1 MSGVIRIFVEK
12 RDGFNVL
19 AKQTLWDIRHNLG
32 MKNVTDLRYIMR
44 YDIEGLSLD
53 EYNAAKGTI
62 LSEPNADVIYEE
74 TLPVE
79 DGWKVFAMEYL
90 PGQYDQRGDSAEQ
103 CVQLLTQGERCKV
116 LTARVVAVTGDI
128 SDDDL
133 KKIEDYLI
141 NPVESRLA
149 SLEKPQTL
157 DIATPVPADVKR
169 VEGFIK
175 FNDEEM
181 EKYYGSMGFAMTLSD
196 LKFCRDYFR
205 DTEKRDPSVTE
216 LRVID
221 TYWSDHCRHTTF
233 LTKLEKIEV
242 EKAALGSVIEDALN
256 EYYATRDE
264 VYGKD
269 TKRIVS
275 LMDMAL
281 IGMKSLKKKGLIPD
295 LDESEE
301 INACSI
307 EVPVTIDGKTE
318 QWLVQFKNETHN
330 HPTEIEPFG
339 GAATCLGGAIRDP
352 LSGRSYVYQAMRVT
366 GSGDPTIPVK
376 DTMPGKLPSR
386 KITTGAAN
394 GYSSYGNQIGLATGQ
409 VTELYDS
416 GYVAKRLEIG
426 AVIGASPKE
435 NVIREVP
442 LPDDIIVLLGGR
454 TGRDGCGGATGSSKA
469 HTESSIETC
478 GAEVQKGNPPTERKI
493 QRLFRNPRV
502 AKLIKRCNDF
512 GAGGVC
518 VAIGELA
525 DGLAVD
531 LDKVTKKYD
540 GLDGTELAISESQ
553 ERMAVVLD
561 KKDVETF
568 IAEAEKENLEATA
581 VAVVTESPRL
591 TMTWRGDKIVDLS
604 REFLN
609 TNGVTQ
615 LSSAYITAPKA
626 EDCYRNACPAVLK
639 DMPADKAL
647 EENMA
652 RLEVCSQIGLSERF
666 DASIGAATVIMP
678 FGGKNQLTPQ
688 EAMAAKIPLEK
699 GETDDATAMS
709 YGFIPGVSRWSPFHG
724 SAYAVVESLSKLL
737 AIGAN
742 PLTARLTFQEYFER
756 LKDVPERWGKPA
768 AALLGAMEAQLRL
781 GIPSIGGKDSMSGTF
796 ETIDVP
802 PTLVSFAVAM
812 TKASKTVSAEFKDYV
827 VQWENVSVCSSSL
840 SFEAYKRGECCYKSA
855 HNRTSPCENCV
866 LGKVLASR
874 QMEKIK
880 FHSENNRIVEILAT
894 PVFGEGEE
902 IDGIVIRVD
911 DITDRERMIE
921 ELRQAKLLAE
931 QSDKLKSAFLA
942 NMSHEIR
949 TPLNAIVG
957 FSDLLM
963 NSEEQ
968 ADREE
973 YMQIINT
980 NNELLLKLIN
990 DILDLSKLE
999 SGSVELKYEDFD
1011 LVEYF
1016 NGMASSMKQRIVNP
1030 EVRLVTINPYDVC
1043 LVKLDRNRVAQ
1054 VMTNYV
1060 TNAIKYT
1067 PKGSIEMGYEVMDTG
1082 IRLYVK
1088 DTGIGIPEEKKN
1100 KVFHRF
1106 EKLDEFAQG
1115 TGLGLSI
1122 CKAIT
1127 ESMGGS
1133 VGFESKY
1140 HEGSLFWAIIPC
1152 NPEVKTGRELE
1163 RHIGPSIDEE
1173 NMTYGRNLNAAL
1185 DRKTILIAE
1194 DISSNYLL
1202 LSAMLCKHYNLLH
1215 AMNGQ
1220 QAVEMAKN
1228 YRIDLLL
1235 MDMKM
1240 PVMDGLTAT
1249 VEIRKFNKELPI
1261 VALTA
1266 HAFDS
1271 DRAAALEAGCNDYLA
1286 KPVDKARLMSVL
1298 RKYCYSPDVAL

>member
-1 MSGVIRIFVEK
+1 MQ
-12 RDGFNVL
+12 
-19 AKQTLWDIRHNLG
+19 A
-32 MKNVTDLRYIMR
+32 
-44 YDIEGLSLD
+44 
-53 EYNAAKGTI
+53 
-62 LSEPNADVIYEE
+62 ADVVLWEFDVRTHLFY
-74 TLPVE
+74 
-79 DGWKVFAMEYL
+79 
-90 PGQYDQRGDSAEQ
+90 AENEPLNNCDPTQ
-103 CVQLLTQGERCKV
+103 PLT
-116 LTARVVAVTGDI
+116 
-128 SDDDL
+128 
-133 KKIEDYLI
+133 IEDYKKHIHPEDWKEAEPILFDML
-141 NPVESRLA
+141 NGCDCLYEM
-149 SLEKPQTL
+149 
-157 DIATPVPADVKR
+157 DIR
-169 VEGFIK
+169 IR
-175 FNDEEM
+175 
-181 EKYYGSMGFAMTLSD
+181 LSD
-196 LKFCRDYFR
+196 TSEWQYCKLNCSPYERGVDGKVVKYVGFR
-205 DTEKRDPSVTE
+205 KNNTE
-216 LRVID
+216 LQRRKLLQENILNSIPLPIHIKDVED
-221 TYWSDHCRHTTF
+221 DFRYVFCNEESMRMFGTYEGETVSDILDREQAERMQKTDLEVFTTGKPYF
-233 LTKLEKIEV
+233 GV
-242 EKAALGSVIEDALN
+242 ERIIL
-256 EYYATRDE
+256 
-264 VYGKD
+264 KD
-269 TKRIVS
+269 
-275 LMDMAL
+275 
-281 IGMKSLKKKGLIPD
+281 
-295 LDESEE
+295 
-301 INACSI
+301 
-307 EVPVTIDGKTE
+307 
-318 QWLVQFKNETHN
+318 
-330 HPTEIEPFG
+330 
-339 GAATCLGGAIRDP
+339 
-352 LSGRSYVYQAMRVT
+352 GRSYDTIVRKNIIYDGSKRLLLNIRWDQKLQNDLERRAKILSISMEVMNAYTWFYEPSKQRVSFGEGFDKIGRNALDINTFEKFAECVHPGDRRQFIGTMDAVLKQDSGEWDIEYRADLRRNGNYEWWQTRGVLETSILNDTPYQYV
-366 GSGDPTIPVK
+366 SGMTI
-376 DTMPGKLPSR
+376 S
-386 KITTGAAN
+386 IE
-394 GYSSYGNQIGLATGQ
+394 SYKQ
-409 VTELYDS
+409 TELTLLKNKEKL
-416 GYVAKRLEIG
+416 KRL
-426 AVIGASPKE
+426 
-435 NVIREVP
+435 IRQNE
-442 LPDDIIVLLGGR
+442 LVL
-454 TGRDGCGGATGSSKA
+454 
-469 HTESSIETC
+469 
-478 GAEVQKGNPPTERKI
+478 N
-493 QRLFRNPRV
+493 
-502 AKLIKRCNDF
+502 
-512 GAGGVC
+512 
-518 VAIGELA
+518 
-525 DGLAVD
+525 
-531 LDKVTKKYD
+531 
-540 GLDGTELAISESQ
+540 
-553 ERMAVVLD
+553 
-561 KKDVETF
+561 
-568 IAEAEKENLEATA
+568 
-581 VAVVTESPRL
+581 
-591 TMTWRGDKIVDLS
+591 
-604 REFLN
+604 N
-609 TNGVTQ
+609 TNSG
-615 LSSAYITAPKA
+615 LAYIT
-626 EDCYRNACPAVLK
+626 
-639 DMPADKAL
+639 
-647 EENMA
+647 
-652 RLEVCSQIGLSERF
+652 
-666 DASIGAATVIMP
+666 
-678 FGGKNQLTPQ
+678 
-688 EAMAAKIPLEK
+688 
-699 GETDDATAMS
+699 
-709 YGFIPGVSRWSPFHG
+709 
-724 SAYAVVESLSKLL
+724 
-737 AIGAN
+737 
-742 PLTARLTFQEYFER
+742 
-756 LKDVPERWGKPA
+756 
-768 AALLGAMEAQLRL
+768 
-781 GIPSIGGKDSMSGTF
+781 
-796 ETIDVP
+796 
-802 PTLVSFAVAM
+802 
-812 TKASKTVSAEFKDYV
+812 KDYV

-880 FHSENNRIVEILAT
+880 FHSENNRIVEVLAT

-1011 LVEYF
+1011 LAEYF
-1016 NGMASSMKQRIVNP
+1016 NGMASSMKQRIANP

-1067 PKGSIEMGYEVMDTG
+1067 PKGFIEMGYEVMDTG

-1152 NPEVKTGRELE
+1152 NPEVKTGREPE

-1271 DRAAALEAGCNDYLA
+1271 DKAAALEAGCNDYLA

>member
-1 MSGVIRIFVEK
+1 MDAVLKQDSGEWDIEYRADLRGNGNYEWWQT
-12 RDGFNVL
+12 RGVL
-19 AKQTLWDIRHNLG
+19 ETSILNDTPYQYVSGMTISIESYKQTELTLL
-32 MKNVTDLRYIMR
+32 KN
-44 YDIEGLSLD
+44 
-53 EYNAAKGTI
+53 K
-62 LSEPNADVIYEE
+62 
-74 TLPVE
+74 
-79 DGWKVFAMEYL
+79 
-90 PGQYDQRGDSAEQ
+90 
-103 CVQLLTQGERCKV
+103 
-116 LTARVVAVTGDI
+116 
-128 SDDDL
+128 
-133 KKIEDYLI
+133 
-141 NPVESRLA
+141 
-149 SLEKPQTL
+149 EKL
-157 DIATPVPADVKR
+157 
-169 VEGFIK
+169 
-175 FNDEEM
+175 
-181 EKYYGSMGFAMTLSD
+181 
-196 LKFCRDYFR
+196 
-205 DTEKRDPSVTE
+205 
-216 LRVID
+216 
-221 TYWSDHCRHTTF
+221 
-233 LTKLEKIEV
+233 
-242 EKAALGSVIEDALN
+242 
-256 EYYATRDE
+256 
-264 VYGKD
+264 
-269 TKRIVS
+269 
-275 LMDMAL
+275 
-281 IGMKSLKKKGLIPD
+281 
-295 LDESEE
+295 
-301 INACSI
+301 
-307 EVPVTIDGKTE
+307 
-318 QWLVQFKNETHN
+318 
-330 HPTEIEPFG
+330 
-339 GAATCLGGAIRDP
+339 
-352 LSGRSYVYQAMRVT
+352 
-366 GSGDPTIPVK
+366 
-376 DTMPGKLPSR
+376 
-386 KITTGAAN
+386 
-394 GYSSYGNQIGLATGQ
+394 
-409 VTELYDS
+409 
-416 GYVAKRLEIG
+416 KRL
-426 AVIGASPKE
+426 
-435 NVIREVP
+435 IRQNE
-442 LPDDIIVLLGGR
+442 LVL
-454 TGRDGCGGATGSSKA
+454 
-469 HTESSIETC
+469 
-478 GAEVQKGNPPTERKI
+478 N
-493 QRLFRNPRV
+493 
-502 AKLIKRCNDF
+502 
-512 GAGGVC
+512 
-518 VAIGELA
+518 
-525 DGLAVD
+525 
-531 LDKVTKKYD
+531 
-540 GLDGTELAISESQ
+540 
-553 ERMAVVLD
+553 
-561 KKDVETF
+561 
-568 IAEAEKENLEATA
+568 
-581 VAVVTESPRL
+581 
-591 TMTWRGDKIVDLS
+591 
-604 REFLN
+604 N
-609 TNGVTQ
+609 TNSG
-615 LSSAYITAPKA
+615 LAYIT
-626 EDCYRNACPAVLK
+626 
-639 DMPADKAL
+639 
-647 EENMA
+647 
-652 RLEVCSQIGLSERF
+652 
-666 DASIGAATVIMP
+666 
-678 FGGKNQLTPQ
+678 
-688 EAMAAKIPLEK
+688 
-699 GETDDATAMS
+699 
-709 YGFIPGVSRWSPFHG
+709 
-724 SAYAVVESLSKLL
+724 
-737 AIGAN
+737 
-742 PLTARLTFQEYFER
+742 
-756 LKDVPERWGKPA
+756 
-768 AALLGAMEAQLRL
+768 
-781 GIPSIGGKDSMSGTF
+781 
-796 ETIDVP
+796 
-802 PTLVSFAVAM
+802 
-812 TKASKTVSAEFKDYV
+812 KDYV

-880 FHSENNRIVEILAT
+880 FHSENNRIVEVLAT

-1011 LVEYF
+1011 LAEYF
-1016 NGMASSMKQRIVNP
+1016 NGMASSMKQRMVNP

-1152 NPEVKTGRELE
+1152 NPEVKTERESE

-1185 DRKTILIAE
+1185 DRKTILITE

-1271 DRAAALEAGCNDYLA
+1271 DKAAALEAGCNDYLA

>member
-1 MSGVIRIFVEK
+1 MQ
-12 RDGFNVL
+12 
-19 AKQTLWDIRHNLG
+19 A
-32 MKNVTDLRYIMR
+32 
-44 YDIEGLSLD
+44 
-53 EYNAAKGTI
+53 
-62 LSEPNADVIYEE
+62 ADVVLWEFDVRTHLFYAENE
-74 TLPVE
+74 PLNNC
-79 DGWKVFAMEYL
+79 
-90 PGQYDQRGDSAEQ
+90 DSTQ
-103 CVQLLTQGERCKV
+103 PLT
-116 LTARVVAVTGDI
+116 
-128 SDDDL
+128 
-133 KKIEDYLI
+133 IEDYKKHIHPEDWKEAEPILLDML
-141 NPVESRLA
+141 NGCDCLYEMDSR
-149 SLEKPQTL
+149 
-157 DIATPVPADVKR
+157 IR
-169 VEGFIK
+169 
-175 FNDEEM
+175 
-181 EKYYGSMGFAMTLSD
+181 LSD
-196 LKFCRDYFR
+196 TSEWQYCKLNCSPYERGVDGKVVKYVGFR
-205 DTEKRDPSVTE
+205 KNNTE
-216 LRVID
+216 LQRRKLLQENILNSIPLPIHIKDVED
-221 TYWSDHCRHTTF
+221 DFRYVFCNEESMRMFGTYEGETVSDILDREQAERMQKTDLEVFTTGKPYF
-233 LTKLEKIEV
+233 GV
-242 EKAALGSVIEDALN
+242 ERIIL
-256 EYYATRDE
+256 
-264 VYGKD
+264 KD
-269 TKRIVS
+269 
-275 LMDMAL
+275 
-281 IGMKSLKKKGLIPD
+281 
-295 LDESEE
+295 
-301 INACSI
+301 
-307 EVPVTIDGKTE
+307 
-318 QWLVQFKNETHN
+318 
-330 HPTEIEPFG
+330 
-339 GAATCLGGAIRDP
+339 
-352 LSGRSYVYQAMRVT
+352 GRSYDTIVRKNIIYDGSKRLLLNIRWDQKLQNDLERRAKVLSISMEVMNAYTWFYEPSKQRVSFGEGFDKIGRNALDINTFEKFAECVHPDDRRQFIGTMDAVLKQDSGEWDIEYRADLRGNGNYEWWQTRGVLETSILNDTPYQYV
-366 GSGDPTIPVK
+366 SGMTI
-376 DTMPGKLPSR
+376 S
-386 KITTGAAN
+386 IE
-394 GYSSYGNQIGLATGQ
+394 SYKQ
-409 VTELYDS
+409 TELTLLKNKEKL
-416 GYVAKRLEIG
+416 KRL
-426 AVIGASPKE
+426 
-435 NVIREVP
+435 IRQNE
-442 LPDDIIVLLGGR
+442 LVL
-454 TGRDGCGGATGSSKA
+454 
-469 HTESSIETC
+469 
-478 GAEVQKGNPPTERKI
+478 N
-493 QRLFRNPRV
+493 
-502 AKLIKRCNDF
+502 
-512 GAGGVC
+512 
-518 VAIGELA
+518 
-525 DGLAVD
+525 
-531 LDKVTKKYD
+531 
-540 GLDGTELAISESQ
+540 
-553 ERMAVVLD
+553 
-561 KKDVETF
+561 
-568 IAEAEKENLEATA
+568 
-581 VAVVTESPRL
+581 
-591 TMTWRGDKIVDLS
+591 
-604 REFLN
+604 N
-609 TNGVTQ
+609 TNSG
-615 LSSAYITAPKA
+615 LAYIT
-626 EDCYRNACPAVLK
+626 
-639 DMPADKAL
+639 
-647 EENMA
+647 
-652 RLEVCSQIGLSERF
+652 
-666 DASIGAATVIMP
+666 
-678 FGGKNQLTPQ
+678 
-688 EAMAAKIPLEK
+688 
-699 GETDDATAMS
+699 
-709 YGFIPGVSRWSPFHG
+709 
-724 SAYAVVESLSKLL
+724 
-737 AIGAN
+737 
-742 PLTARLTFQEYFER
+742 
-756 LKDVPERWGKPA
+756 
-768 AALLGAMEAQLRL
+768 
-781 GIPSIGGKDSMSGTF
+781 
-796 ETIDVP
+796 
-802 PTLVSFAVAM
+802 
-812 TKASKTVSAEFKDYV
+812 KDYV

-880 FHSENNRIVEILAT
+880 FHSENNRIVEVLAT

-1011 LVEYF
+1011 LAEYF
-1016 NGMASSMKQRIVNP
+1016 NGMASSMKQRMVNP

-1152 NPEVKTGRELE
+1152 NPEVKTERESE

-1271 DRAAALEAGCNDYLA
+1271 DKAAALEAGCNDYLA

>member
-1 MSGVIRIFVEK
+1 MSKQTSSPSQTHRLQQTIYENLPVGMELYDCEGRLIEINSVGLKMMGVKDKQDMLGINIFENPNVPDEMKSRLRAGENIRFTVKYDFE
-12 RDGFNVL
+12 L
-19 AKQTLWDIRHNLG
+19 AKFYYPTTLSGIRYFEITVSVVRDDENKEIDKFLFIAQD
-32 MKNVTDLRYIMR
+32 VTETVRTEEILRQSKQKTALAMQ
-44 YDIEGLSLD
+44 
-53 EYNAAKGTI
+53 A
-62 LSEPNADVIYEE
+62 ADVVLWEFDVRTHLFYAENE
-74 TLPVE
+74 PLNNC
-79 DGWKVFAMEYL
+79 
-90 PGQYDQRGDSAEQ
+90 DSTQ
-103 CVQLLTQGERCKV
+103 PLT
-116 LTARVVAVTGDI
+116 
-128 SDDDL
+128 
-133 KKIEDYLI
+133 IEDYKKHIHPEDWKEAEPILLDML
-141 NPVESRLA
+141 NGCDCLYEMDSR
-149 SLEKPQTL
+149 
-157 DIATPVPADVKR
+157 IR
-169 VEGFIK
+169 
-175 FNDEEM
+175 
-181 EKYYGSMGFAMTLSD
+181 LSD
-196 LKFCRDYFR
+196 TSEWQYCKLNCSPYERGVDGKVVKYVGFR
-205 DTEKRDPSVTE
+205 KNNTE
-216 LRVID
+216 LQRRKLLQENILNSIPLPIHIKDVED
-221 TYWSDHCRHTTF
+221 DFRYVFCNEESMRMFGTYEGETVSDILDREQAERMQKTDLEVFTTGKPYF
-233 LTKLEKIEV
+233 GV
-242 EKAALGSVIEDALN
+242 ERIIL
-256 EYYATRDE
+256 
-264 VYGKD
+264 KD
-269 TKRIVS
+269 
-275 LMDMAL
+275 
-281 IGMKSLKKKGLIPD
+281 
-295 LDESEE
+295 
-301 INACSI
+301 
-307 EVPVTIDGKTE
+307 
-318 QWLVQFKNETHN
+318 
-330 HPTEIEPFG
+330 
-339 GAATCLGGAIRDP
+339 
-352 LSGRSYVYQAMRVT
+352 GRSYDTIVRKNIIYD
-366 GSGDPTIPVK
+366 GS
-376 DTMPGKLPSR
+376 
-386 KITTGAAN
+386 
-394 GYSSYGNQIGLATGQ
+394 
-409 VTELYDS
+409 
-416 GYVAKRLEIG
+416 KRLLLNIRWDQKLQNDLERRAKVLSISMEVMNAYTWFYEPSKQRVSFGEGFDKIG
-426 AVIGASPKE
+426 RNALDINTFEKFAECVH
-435 NVIREVP
+435 
-442 LPDDIIVLLGGR
+442 PDDR
-454 TGRDGCGGATGSSKA
+454 R
-469 HTESSIETC
+469 
-478 GAEVQKGNPPTERKI
+478 Q
-493 QRLFRNPRV
+493 F
-502 AKLIKRCNDF
+502 
-512 GAGGVC
+512 
-518 VAIGELA
+518 IG
-525 DGLAVD
+525 
-531 LDKVTKKYD
+531 
-540 GLDGTELAISESQ
+540 
-553 ERMAVVLD
+553 
-561 KKDVETF
+561 
-568 IAEAEKENLEATA
+568 
-581 VAVVTESPRL
+581 
-591 TMTWRGDKIVDLS
+591 TMD
-604 REFLN
+604 
-609 TNGVTQ
+609 
-615 LSSAYITAPKA
+615 
-626 EDCYRNACPAVLK
+626 AVLK
-639 DMPADKAL
+639 QDSGEWDIEYRADLRGNGNYEWWQTRGVL
-647 EENMA
+647 ET
-652 RLEVCSQIGLSERF
+652 
-666 DASIGAATVIMP
+666 SIL
-678 FGGKNQLTPQ
+678 NDTPYQ
-688 EAMAAKIPLEK
+688 
-699 GETDDATAMS
+699 
-709 YGFIPGVSRWSPFHG
+709 YVSG
-724 SAYAVVESLSKLL
+724 
-737 AIGAN
+737 
-742 PLTARLTFQEYFER
+742 
-756 LKDVPERWGKPA
+756 
-768 AALLGAMEAQLRL
+768 M
-781 GIPSIGGKDSMSGTF
+781 
-796 ETIDVP
+796 TI
-802 PTLVSFAVAM
+802 
-812 TKASKTVSAEFKDYV
+812 
-827 VQWENVSVCSSSL
+827 
-840 SFEAYKRGECCYKSA
+840 
-855 HNRTSPCENCV
+855 
-866 LGKVLASR
+866 
-874 QMEKIK
+874 
-880 FHSENNRIVEILAT
+880 
-894 PVFGEGEE
+894 VFGEGEE

-1011 LVEYF
+1011 LAEYF
-1016 NGMASSMKQRIVNP
+1016 NGMASSMKQRMVNP

-1152 NPEVKTGRELE
+1152 NPEVKTERESE

-1271 DRAAALEAGCNDYLA
+1271 DKAAALEAGCNDYLA

>member
-1 MSGVIRIFVEK
+1 MQ
-12 RDGFNVL
+12 
-19 AKQTLWDIRHNLG
+19 A
-32 MKNVTDLRYIMR
+32 
-44 YDIEGLSLD
+44 
-53 EYNAAKGTI
+53 
-62 LSEPNADVIYEE
+62 ADVVLWEFDVRTHLFYAENE
-74 TLPVE
+74 PLNNC
-79 DGWKVFAMEYL
+79 
-90 PGQYDQRGDSAEQ
+90 DSTQ
-103 CVQLLTQGERCKV
+103 PLT
-116 LTARVVAVTGDI
+116 
-128 SDDDL
+128 
-133 KKIEDYLI
+133 IEDYKKHIHPEDWKEAEPIL
-141 NPVESRLA
+141 
-149 SLEKPQTL
+149 L
-157 DIATPVPADVKR
+157 DMLNGCDCLY
-169 VEGFIK
+169 
-175 FNDEEM
+175 EM
-181 EKYYGSMGFAMTLSD
+181 DIRIRLSD
-196 LKFCRDYFR
+196 TSEWQYCKLNCSPYERGVDGKVVKYVGFR
-205 DTEKRDPSVTE
+205 KNNTE
-216 LRVID
+216 LQRRKLLQENILNSIPLPIHIKDVED
-221 TYWSDHCRHTTF
+221 DFRYVFCNEESMRMFGTYEGETVSDILDREQAERMQKTDLEVFTTGKPYF
-233 LTKLEKIEV
+233 GV
-242 EKAALGSVIEDALN
+242 ERIIL
-256 EYYATRDE
+256 
-264 VYGKD
+264 KD
-269 TKRIVS
+269 
-275 LMDMAL
+275 
-281 IGMKSLKKKGLIPD
+281 
-295 LDESEE
+295 
-301 INACSI
+301 
-307 EVPVTIDGKTE
+307 
-318 QWLVQFKNETHN
+318 
-330 HPTEIEPFG
+330 
-339 GAATCLGGAIRDP
+339 
-352 LSGRSYVYQAMRVT
+352 GRSYDTIVRKNIIYDGSKRLLLNIRWDQKLQNDLERRAKVLSISMEVMNAYTWFYEPSKQRVSFGEGFDKIGRNALDINTFEKFAECVHPDDRRQFIGTMDAVLKQDSGEWDIEYRADLRGNGNYEWWQTRGVLETSILNDTPYQYV
-366 GSGDPTIPVK
+366 SGMTI
-376 DTMPGKLPSR
+376 S
-386 KITTGAAN
+386 IE
-394 GYSSYGNQIGLATGQ
+394 SYKQ
-409 VTELYDS
+409 TELTLLKNKEKL
-416 GYVAKRLEIG
+416 KRL
-426 AVIGASPKE
+426 
-435 NVIREVP
+435 IRQNE
-442 LPDDIIVLLGGR
+442 LVL
-454 TGRDGCGGATGSSKA
+454 
-469 HTESSIETC
+469 
-478 GAEVQKGNPPTERKI
+478 N
-493 QRLFRNPRV
+493 
-502 AKLIKRCNDF
+502 
-512 GAGGVC
+512 
-518 VAIGELA
+518 
-525 DGLAVD
+525 
-531 LDKVTKKYD
+531 
-540 GLDGTELAISESQ
+540 
-553 ERMAVVLD
+553 
-561 KKDVETF
+561 
-568 IAEAEKENLEATA
+568 
-581 VAVVTESPRL
+581 
-591 TMTWRGDKIVDLS
+591 
-604 REFLN
+604 N
-609 TNGVTQ
+609 TNSG
-615 LSSAYITAPKA
+615 LAYIT
-626 EDCYRNACPAVLK
+626 
-639 DMPADKAL
+639 
-647 EENMA
+647 
-652 RLEVCSQIGLSERF
+652 
-666 DASIGAATVIMP
+666 
-678 FGGKNQLTPQ
+678 
-688 EAMAAKIPLEK
+688 
-699 GETDDATAMS
+699 
-709 YGFIPGVSRWSPFHG
+709 
-724 SAYAVVESLSKLL
+724 
-737 AIGAN
+737 
-742 PLTARLTFQEYFER
+742 
-756 LKDVPERWGKPA
+756 
-768 AALLGAMEAQLRL
+768 
-781 GIPSIGGKDSMSGTF
+781 
-796 ETIDVP
+796 
-802 PTLVSFAVAM
+802 
-812 TKASKTVSAEFKDYV
+812 KDYV

-880 FHSENNRIVEILAT
+880 FHSENNRIVEVLAT

-1011 LVEYF
+1011 LAEYF

-1152 NPEVKTGRELE
+1152 NPEVKTGREPE

-1202 LSAMLCKHYNLLH
+1202 LSVMLCKHYNLLH

-1271 DRAAALEAGCNDYLA
+1271 DKAAALEAGCNDYLA

-1298 RKYCYSPDVAL
+1298 RKYCYSPDIAL

>member
-1 MSGVIRIFVEK
+1 
-12 RDGFNVL
+12 
-19 AKQTLWDIRHNLG
+19 
-32 MKNVTDLRYIMR
+32 MKD
-44 YDIEGLSLD
+44 
-53 EYNAAKGTI
+53 
-62 LSEPNADVIYEE
+62 
-74 TLPVE
+74 
-79 DGWKVFAMEYL
+79 
-90 PGQYDQRGDSAEQ
+90 
-103 CVQLLTQGERCKV
+103 
-116 LTARVVAVTGDI
+116 
-128 SDDDL
+128 
-133 KKIEDYLI
+133 
-141 NPVESRLA
+141 
-149 SLEKPQTL
+149 
-157 DIATPVPADVKR
+157 
-169 VEGFIK
+169 
-175 FNDEEM
+175 
-181 EKYYGSMGFAMTLSD
+181 
-196 LKFCRDYFR
+196 
-205 DTEKRDPSVTE
+205 
-216 LRVID
+216 
-221 TYWSDHCRHTTF
+221 
-233 LTKLEKIEV
+233 
-242 EKAALGSVIEDALN
+242 
-256 EYYATRDE
+256 
-264 VYGKD
+264 
-269 TKRIVS
+269 
-275 LMDMAL
+275 
-281 IGMKSLKKKGLIPD
+281 
-295 LDESEE
+295 
-301 INACSI
+301 
-307 EVPVTIDGKTE
+307 
-318 QWLVQFKNETHN
+318 
-330 HPTEIEPFG
+330 
-339 GAATCLGGAIRDP
+339 
-352 LSGRSYVYQAMRVT
+352 GRSYDTIVRKNIIYDGSKRLLLNIRWDQKLQNDLERRAKVLSISMEVMNAYTWFYEPSKQRVSFGEGFDKIGRNALDINTFEKFAECVHPDDRRQFIGTMDAVLKQDSGEWDIEYRADLRGNGNYEWWQTRGVLETSILNDTPYQYV
-366 GSGDPTIPVK
+366 SGMTI
-376 DTMPGKLPSR
+376 S
-386 KITTGAAN
+386 IE
-394 GYSSYGNQIGLATGQ
+394 SYKQ
-409 VTELYDS
+409 TELTLLKNKEKL
-416 GYVAKRLEIG
+416 KRL
-426 AVIGASPKE
+426 
-435 NVIREVP
+435 IRQNE
-442 LPDDIIVLLGGR
+442 LVL
-454 TGRDGCGGATGSSKA
+454 
-469 HTESSIETC
+469 
-478 GAEVQKGNPPTERKI
+478 N
-493 QRLFRNPRV
+493 
-502 AKLIKRCNDF
+502 
-512 GAGGVC
+512 
-518 VAIGELA
+518 
-525 DGLAVD
+525 
-531 LDKVTKKYD
+531 
-540 GLDGTELAISESQ
+540 
-553 ERMAVVLD
+553 
-561 KKDVETF
+561 
-568 IAEAEKENLEATA
+568 
-581 VAVVTESPRL
+581 
-591 TMTWRGDKIVDLS
+591 
-604 REFLN
+604 N
-609 TNGVTQ
+609 TNSG
-615 LSSAYITAPKA
+615 LAYIT
-626 EDCYRNACPAVLK
+626 
-639 DMPADKAL
+639 
-647 EENMA
+647 
-652 RLEVCSQIGLSERF
+652 
-666 DASIGAATVIMP
+666 
-678 FGGKNQLTPQ
+678 
-688 EAMAAKIPLEK
+688 
-699 GETDDATAMS
+699 
-709 YGFIPGVSRWSPFHG
+709 
-724 SAYAVVESLSKLL
+724 
-737 AIGAN
+737 
-742 PLTARLTFQEYFER
+742 
-756 LKDVPERWGKPA
+756 
-768 AALLGAMEAQLRL
+768 
-781 GIPSIGGKDSMSGTF
+781 
-796 ETIDVP
+796 
-802 PTLVSFAVAM
+802 
-812 TKASKTVSAEFKDYV
+812 KDYV

-880 FHSENNRIVEILAT
+880 FHSENNRIVEVLAT

-1011 LVEYF
+1011 LAEYF

-1152 NPEVKTGRELE
+1152 NPEVKTGREPE

-1202 LSAMLCKHYNLLH
+1202 LSVMLCKHYNLLH

-1271 DRAAALEAGCNDYLA
+1271 DKAAALEAGCNDYLA

-1298 RKYCYSPDVAL
+1298 RKYCYSPDIAL

>member
-1 MSGVIRIFVEK
+1 MEVFTTGKPYFGVERI
-12 RDGFNVL
+12 
-19 AKQTLWDIRHNLG
+19 
-32 MKNVTDLRYIMR
+32 
-44 YDIEGLSLD
+44 
-53 EYNAAKGTI
+53 I
-62 LSEPNADVIYEE
+62 L
-74 TLPVE
+74 
-79 DGWKVFAMEYL
+79 
-90 PGQYDQRGDSAEQ
+90 
-103 CVQLLTQGERCKV
+103 
-116 LTARVVAVTGDI
+116 
-128 SDDDL
+128 
-133 KKIEDYLI
+133 
-141 NPVESRLA
+141 
-149 SLEKPQTL
+149 
-157 DIATPVPADVKR
+157 
-169 VEGFIK
+169 
-175 FNDEEM
+175 
-181 EKYYGSMGFAMTLSD
+181 
-196 LKFCRDYFR
+196 
-205 DTEKRDPSVTE
+205 
-216 LRVID
+216 
-221 TYWSDHCRHTTF
+221 
-233 LTKLEKIEV
+233 
-242 EKAALGSVIEDALN
+242 
-256 EYYATRDE
+256 
-264 VYGKD
+264 KD
-269 TKRIVS
+269 
-275 LMDMAL
+275 
-281 IGMKSLKKKGLIPD
+281 
-295 LDESEE
+295 
-301 INACSI
+301 
-307 EVPVTIDGKTE
+307 
-318 QWLVQFKNETHN
+318 
-330 HPTEIEPFG
+330 
-339 GAATCLGGAIRDP
+339 
-352 LSGRSYVYQAMRVT
+352 GRSYDTIVRKNIIYDGSKRLLLNIRWDQKLQNDLERRAKVLSISMEVMNAYTWFYEPSKQRVSFGEGFDKIGRNALDINTFEKFAECVHPDDRRQFIGTMDAVLKQDSGEWDIEYRADLRGNGNYEWWQTRGVLETSILNDTPYQYV
-366 GSGDPTIPVK
+366 SGMTI
-376 DTMPGKLPSR
+376 S
-386 KITTGAAN
+386 IE
-394 GYSSYGNQIGLATGQ
+394 SYKQ
-409 VTELYDS
+409 TELTLLKNKEKL
-416 GYVAKRLEIG
+416 KRL
-426 AVIGASPKE
+426 
-435 NVIREVP
+435 IRQNE
-442 LPDDIIVLLGGR
+442 LVL
-454 TGRDGCGGATGSSKA
+454 
-469 HTESSIETC
+469 
-478 GAEVQKGNPPTERKI
+478 N
-493 QRLFRNPRV
+493 
-502 AKLIKRCNDF
+502 
-512 GAGGVC
+512 
-518 VAIGELA
+518 
-525 DGLAVD
+525 
-531 LDKVTKKYD
+531 
-540 GLDGTELAISESQ
+540 
-553 ERMAVVLD
+553 
-561 KKDVETF
+561 
-568 IAEAEKENLEATA
+568 
-581 VAVVTESPRL
+581 
-591 TMTWRGDKIVDLS
+591 
-604 REFLN
+604 N
-609 TNGVTQ
+609 TNSG
-615 LSSAYITAPKA
+615 LAYIT
-626 EDCYRNACPAVLK
+626 
-639 DMPADKAL
+639 
-647 EENMA
+647 
-652 RLEVCSQIGLSERF
+652 
-666 DASIGAATVIMP
+666 
-678 FGGKNQLTPQ
+678 
-688 EAMAAKIPLEK
+688 
-699 GETDDATAMS
+699 
-709 YGFIPGVSRWSPFHG
+709 
-724 SAYAVVESLSKLL
+724 
-737 AIGAN
+737 
-742 PLTARLTFQEYFER
+742 
-756 LKDVPERWGKPA
+756 
-768 AALLGAMEAQLRL
+768 
-781 GIPSIGGKDSMSGTF
+781 
-796 ETIDVP
+796 
-802 PTLVSFAVAM
+802 
-812 TKASKTVSAEFKDYV
+812 KDYV

-880 FHSENNRIVEILAT
+880 FHSENNRIVEVLAT

-1011 LVEYF
+1011 LAEYF
-1016 NGMASSMKQRIVNP
+1016 NGMASSMKQRMVNP

-1152 NPEVKTGRELE
+1152 NPEVKTERESE

-1271 DRAAALEAGCNDYLA
+1271 DKAAALEAGCNDYLA

>member
-1 MSGVIRIFVEK
+1 MEVMNAYTWFYEPSKQRVSFGEGFDKIGRNALDINTFEKFAECVHPGDRRQFIGTMDAVLKQDSGEWDIEYRADLRGNGNYEWWQT
-12 RDGFNVL
+12 RGVL
-19 AKQTLWDIRHNLG
+19 ETSILNDTPYQYVSGMTISIESYKQTELTLL
-32 MKNVTDLRYIMR
+32 KN
-44 YDIEGLSLD
+44 
-53 EYNAAKGTI
+53 K
-62 LSEPNADVIYEE
+62 
-74 TLPVE
+74 
-79 DGWKVFAMEYL
+79 
-90 PGQYDQRGDSAEQ
+90 
-103 CVQLLTQGERCKV
+103 
-116 LTARVVAVTGDI
+116 
-128 SDDDL
+128 
-133 KKIEDYLI
+133 
-141 NPVESRLA
+141 
-149 SLEKPQTL
+149 EKL
-157 DIATPVPADVKR
+157 
-169 VEGFIK
+169 
-175 FNDEEM
+175 
-181 EKYYGSMGFAMTLSD
+181 
-196 LKFCRDYFR
+196 
-205 DTEKRDPSVTE
+205 
-216 LRVID
+216 
-221 TYWSDHCRHTTF
+221 
-233 LTKLEKIEV
+233 
-242 EKAALGSVIEDALN
+242 
-256 EYYATRDE
+256 
-264 VYGKD
+264 
-269 TKRIVS
+269 
-275 LMDMAL
+275 
-281 IGMKSLKKKGLIPD
+281 
-295 LDESEE
+295 
-301 INACSI
+301 
-307 EVPVTIDGKTE
+307 
-318 QWLVQFKNETHN
+318 
-330 HPTEIEPFG
+330 
-339 GAATCLGGAIRDP
+339 
-352 LSGRSYVYQAMRVT
+352 
-366 GSGDPTIPVK
+366 
-376 DTMPGKLPSR
+376 
-386 KITTGAAN
+386 
-394 GYSSYGNQIGLATGQ
+394 
-409 VTELYDS
+409 
-416 GYVAKRLEIG
+416 KRL
-426 AVIGASPKE
+426 
-435 NVIREVP
+435 IRQNE
-442 LPDDIIVLLGGR
+442 LVL
-454 TGRDGCGGATGSSKA
+454 
-469 HTESSIETC
+469 
-478 GAEVQKGNPPTERKI
+478 N
-493 QRLFRNPRV
+493 
-502 AKLIKRCNDF
+502 
-512 GAGGVC
+512 
-518 VAIGELA
+518 
-525 DGLAVD
+525 
-531 LDKVTKKYD
+531 
-540 GLDGTELAISESQ
+540 
-553 ERMAVVLD
+553 
-561 KKDVETF
+561 
-568 IAEAEKENLEATA
+568 
-581 VAVVTESPRL
+581 
-591 TMTWRGDKIVDLS
+591 
-604 REFLN
+604 N
-609 TNGVTQ
+609 TNSG
-615 LSSAYITAPKA
+615 LAYIT
-626 EDCYRNACPAVLK
+626 
-639 DMPADKAL
+639 
-647 EENMA
+647 
-652 RLEVCSQIGLSERF
+652 
-666 DASIGAATVIMP
+666 
-678 FGGKNQLTPQ
+678 
-688 EAMAAKIPLEK
+688 
-699 GETDDATAMS
+699 
-709 YGFIPGVSRWSPFHG
+709 
-724 SAYAVVESLSKLL
+724 
-737 AIGAN
+737 
-742 PLTARLTFQEYFER
+742 
-756 LKDVPERWGKPA
+756 
-768 AALLGAMEAQLRL
+768 
-781 GIPSIGGKDSMSGTF
+781 
-796 ETIDVP
+796 
-802 PTLVSFAVAM
+802 
-812 TKASKTVSAEFKDYV
+812 KDYV

-880 FHSENNRIVEILAT
+880 FHSENNRIVEVLAT

-1011 LVEYF
+1011 LAEYF

-1152 NPEVKTGRELE
+1152 NPEVKTGREPE

-1271 DRAAALEAGCNDYLA
+1271 DKAAALEAGCNDYLA

>member
-1 MSGVIRIFVEK
+1 MSKQTSSPSQTHRLQQTIYENLPVGMELYDCEGRLIEINSVGLKMMGVKDKQDMLGINIFENPNVPDEMKSRLRAGENIRFTVKYDFE
-12 RDGFNVL
+12 L
-19 AKQTLWDIRHNLG
+19 AKFYYPTTLSGIRYFEITVSVVRDDENKEIDKFLFIAQD
-32 MKNVTDLRYIMR
+32 VTETVRTEEILRQSKQKTALAMQ
-44 YDIEGLSLD
+44 
-53 EYNAAKGTI
+53 A
-62 LSEPNADVIYEE
+62 ADVVLWEFDVRTHLFY
-74 TLPVE
+74 
-79 DGWKVFAMEYL
+79 
-90 PGQYDQRGDSAEQ
+90 AENEPLNNCDPTQ
-103 CVQLLTQGERCKV
+103 PLT
-116 LTARVVAVTGDI
+116 
-128 SDDDL
+128 
-133 KKIEDYLI
+133 IEDYKKHIHPEDWKEAEPIL
-141 NPVESRLA
+141 
-149 SLEKPQTL
+149 L
-157 DIATPVPADVKR
+157 DMLNGCDCLY
-169 VEGFIK
+169 
-175 FNDEEM
+175 EM
-181 EKYYGSMGFAMTLSD
+181 DIRIRLSD
-196 LKFCRDYFR
+196 TSEWQYCKLNCSPYERGVDGKVVKYVGFR
-205 DTEKRDPSVTE
+205 KNNTE
-216 LRVID
+216 LQRRKLLQENILNSIPLPIHIKDVED
-221 TYWSDHCRHTTF
+221 DFRYVFCNEESMRMFGTYEGETVSDILDREQAERMQKTDLEVFTTGKPYF
-233 LTKLEKIEV
+233 GV
-242 EKAALGSVIEDALN
+242 ERIIL
-256 EYYATRDE
+256 
-264 VYGKD
+264 KD
-269 TKRIVS
+269 
-275 LMDMAL
+275 
-281 IGMKSLKKKGLIPD
+281 
-295 LDESEE
+295 
-301 INACSI
+301 
-307 EVPVTIDGKTE
+307 
-318 QWLVQFKNETHN
+318 
-330 HPTEIEPFG
+330 
-339 GAATCLGGAIRDP
+339 
-352 LSGRSYVYQAMRVT
+352 GRSYDTIVRKNIIYDGSKRLLLNIRWDQKLQNDLERRAKVLSISMEVMNAYTWFYEPSKQRVSFGEGFDKIGRNALDINTFEKFAECVHPGDRRQFIGTMDAVLKQDSGEWDIEYRADLRGNGNYEWWQTRGVLETSILNDTPYQYV
-366 GSGDPTIPVK
+366 SGMTI
-376 DTMPGKLPSR
+376 S
-386 KITTGAAN
+386 IE
-394 GYSSYGNQIGLATGQ
+394 SYKQ
-409 VTELYDS
+409 TELTLLKNKEKL
-416 GYVAKRLEIG
+416 KRL
-426 AVIGASPKE
+426 
-435 NVIREVP
+435 IRQNE
-442 LPDDIIVLLGGR
+442 LVL
-454 TGRDGCGGATGSSKA
+454 
-469 HTESSIETC
+469 
-478 GAEVQKGNPPTERKI
+478 N
-493 QRLFRNPRV
+493 
-502 AKLIKRCNDF
+502 
-512 GAGGVC
+512 
-518 VAIGELA
+518 
-525 DGLAVD
+525 
-531 LDKVTKKYD
+531 
-540 GLDGTELAISESQ
+540 
-553 ERMAVVLD
+553 
-561 KKDVETF
+561 
-568 IAEAEKENLEATA
+568 
-581 VAVVTESPRL
+581 
-591 TMTWRGDKIVDLS
+591 
-604 REFLN
+604 N
-609 TNGVTQ
+609 TNSG
-615 LSSAYITAPKA
+615 LAYIT
-626 EDCYRNACPAVLK
+626 
-639 DMPADKAL
+639 
-647 EENMA
+647 
-652 RLEVCSQIGLSERF
+652 
-666 DASIGAATVIMP
+666 
-678 FGGKNQLTPQ
+678 
-688 EAMAAKIPLEK
+688 
-699 GETDDATAMS
+699 
-709 YGFIPGVSRWSPFHG
+709 
-724 SAYAVVESLSKLL
+724 
-737 AIGAN
+737 
-742 PLTARLTFQEYFER
+742 
-756 LKDVPERWGKPA
+756 
-768 AALLGAMEAQLRL
+768 
-781 GIPSIGGKDSMSGTF
+781 
-796 ETIDVP
+796 
-802 PTLVSFAVAM
+802 
-812 TKASKTVSAEFKDYV
+812 KDYV

-880 FHSENNRIVEILAT
+880 FHSENNRIVEVLAT

-1011 LVEYF
+1011 LAEYF

-1067 PKGSIEMGYEVMDTG
+1067 PKGFIEMGYEVMDTG

-1152 NPEVKTGRELE
+1152 NPEVKTGREPE

-1271 DRAAALEAGCNDYLA
+1271 DKAAALEAGCNDYLA

>member
-1 MSGVIRIFVEK
+1 MDAVLKQDSGEWDIEYRADLRGNGNYEWWQT
-12 RDGFNVL
+12 RGVL
-19 AKQTLWDIRHNLG
+19 ETSILNDTPYQYVSGMTISIESYKQTELTLL
-32 MKNVTDLRYIMR
+32 KN
-44 YDIEGLSLD
+44 
-53 EYNAAKGTI
+53 K
-62 LSEPNADVIYEE
+62 
-74 TLPVE
+74 
-79 DGWKVFAMEYL
+79 
-90 PGQYDQRGDSAEQ
+90 
-103 CVQLLTQGERCKV
+103 
-116 LTARVVAVTGDI
+116 
-128 SDDDL
+128 
-133 KKIEDYLI
+133 
-141 NPVESRLA
+141 
-149 SLEKPQTL
+149 EKL
-157 DIATPVPADVKR
+157 
-169 VEGFIK
+169 
-175 FNDEEM
+175 
-181 EKYYGSMGFAMTLSD
+181 
-196 LKFCRDYFR
+196 
-205 DTEKRDPSVTE
+205 
-216 LRVID
+216 
-221 TYWSDHCRHTTF
+221 
-233 LTKLEKIEV
+233 
-242 EKAALGSVIEDALN
+242 
-256 EYYATRDE
+256 
-264 VYGKD
+264 
-269 TKRIVS
+269 
-275 LMDMAL
+275 
-281 IGMKSLKKKGLIPD
+281 
-295 LDESEE
+295 
-301 INACSI
+301 
-307 EVPVTIDGKTE
+307 
-318 QWLVQFKNETHN
+318 
-330 HPTEIEPFG
+330 
-339 GAATCLGGAIRDP
+339 
-352 LSGRSYVYQAMRVT
+352 
-366 GSGDPTIPVK
+366 
-376 DTMPGKLPSR
+376 
-386 KITTGAAN
+386 
-394 GYSSYGNQIGLATGQ
+394 
-409 VTELYDS
+409 
-416 GYVAKRLEIG
+416 KRL
-426 AVIGASPKE
+426 
-435 NVIREVP
+435 IRQNE
-442 LPDDIIVLLGGR
+442 LVL
-454 TGRDGCGGATGSSKA
+454 
-469 HTESSIETC
+469 
-478 GAEVQKGNPPTERKI
+478 N
-493 QRLFRNPRV
+493 
-502 AKLIKRCNDF
+502 
-512 GAGGVC
+512 
-518 VAIGELA
+518 
-525 DGLAVD
+525 
-531 LDKVTKKYD
+531 
-540 GLDGTELAISESQ
+540 
-553 ERMAVVLD
+553 
-561 KKDVETF
+561 
-568 IAEAEKENLEATA
+568 
-581 VAVVTESPRL
+581 
-591 TMTWRGDKIVDLS
+591 
-604 REFLN
+604 N
-609 TNGVTQ
+609 TNSG
-615 LSSAYITAPKA
+615 LAYIT
-626 EDCYRNACPAVLK
+626 
-639 DMPADKAL
+639 
-647 EENMA
+647 
-652 RLEVCSQIGLSERF
+652 
-666 DASIGAATVIMP
+666 
-678 FGGKNQLTPQ
+678 
-688 EAMAAKIPLEK
+688 
-699 GETDDATAMS
+699 
-709 YGFIPGVSRWSPFHG
+709 
-724 SAYAVVESLSKLL
+724 
-737 AIGAN
+737 
-742 PLTARLTFQEYFER
+742 
-756 LKDVPERWGKPA
+756 
-768 AALLGAMEAQLRL
+768 
-781 GIPSIGGKDSMSGTF
+781 
-796 ETIDVP
+796 
-802 PTLVSFAVAM
+802 
-812 TKASKTVSAEFKDYV
+812 KDYV

>member
-1 MSGVIRIFVEK
+1 MEVFTTGKPYFGVERI
-12 RDGFNVL
+12 
-19 AKQTLWDIRHNLG
+19 
-32 MKNVTDLRYIMR
+32 
-44 YDIEGLSLD
+44 
-53 EYNAAKGTI
+53 I
-62 LSEPNADVIYEE
+62 L
-74 TLPVE
+74 
-79 DGWKVFAMEYL
+79 
-90 PGQYDQRGDSAEQ
+90 
-103 CVQLLTQGERCKV
+103 
-116 LTARVVAVTGDI
+116 
-128 SDDDL
+128 
-133 KKIEDYLI
+133 
-141 NPVESRLA
+141 
-149 SLEKPQTL
+149 
-157 DIATPVPADVKR
+157 
-169 VEGFIK
+169 
-175 FNDEEM
+175 
-181 EKYYGSMGFAMTLSD
+181 
-196 LKFCRDYFR
+196 
-205 DTEKRDPSVTE
+205 
-216 LRVID
+216 
-221 TYWSDHCRHTTF
+221 
-233 LTKLEKIEV
+233 
-242 EKAALGSVIEDALN
+242 
-256 EYYATRDE
+256 
-264 VYGKD
+264 KD
-269 TKRIVS
+269 
-275 LMDMAL
+275 
-281 IGMKSLKKKGLIPD
+281 
-295 LDESEE
+295 
-301 INACSI
+301 
-307 EVPVTIDGKTE
+307 
-318 QWLVQFKNETHN
+318 
-330 HPTEIEPFG
+330 
-339 GAATCLGGAIRDP
+339 
-352 LSGRSYVYQAMRVT
+352 GRSYDTIVRKNIIYDGSKRLLLNIRWDQKLQNDLERRAKILSISMEVMNAYTWFYEPSKQRVSFGEGFDKIGRNALDINTFEKFAECVHPGDRRQFIGTMDAVLKQDSGEWDIEYRADLRGNGNYEWWQTRGVLETSILNDTPYQYV
-366 GSGDPTIPVK
+366 SGMTI
-376 DTMPGKLPSR
+376 S
-386 KITTGAAN
+386 IE
-394 GYSSYGNQIGLATGQ
+394 SYKQ
-409 VTELYDS
+409 TELTLLKNKEKL
-416 GYVAKRLEIG
+416 KRL
-426 AVIGASPKE
+426 
-435 NVIREVP
+435 IRQNE
-442 LPDDIIVLLGGR
+442 LVL
-454 TGRDGCGGATGSSKA
+454 
-469 HTESSIETC
+469 
-478 GAEVQKGNPPTERKI
+478 N
-493 QRLFRNPRV
+493 
-502 AKLIKRCNDF
+502 
-512 GAGGVC
+512 
-518 VAIGELA
+518 
-525 DGLAVD
+525 
-531 LDKVTKKYD
+531 
-540 GLDGTELAISESQ
+540 
-553 ERMAVVLD
+553 
-561 KKDVETF
+561 
-568 IAEAEKENLEATA
+568 
-581 VAVVTESPRL
+581 
-591 TMTWRGDKIVDLS
+591 
-604 REFLN
+604 N
-609 TNGVTQ
+609 TNSG
-615 LSSAYITAPKA
+615 LAYIT
-626 EDCYRNACPAVLK
+626 
-639 DMPADKAL
+639 
-647 EENMA
+647 
-652 RLEVCSQIGLSERF
+652 
-666 DASIGAATVIMP
+666 
-678 FGGKNQLTPQ
+678 
-688 EAMAAKIPLEK
+688 
-699 GETDDATAMS
+699 
-709 YGFIPGVSRWSPFHG
+709 
-724 SAYAVVESLSKLL
+724 
-737 AIGAN
+737 
-742 PLTARLTFQEYFER
+742 
-756 LKDVPERWGKPA
+756 
-768 AALLGAMEAQLRL
+768 
-781 GIPSIGGKDSMSGTF
+781 
-796 ETIDVP
+796 
-802 PTLVSFAVAM
+802 
-812 TKASKTVSAEFKDYV
+812 KDYV

-880 FHSENNRIVEILAT
+880 FHSENNRIVEVLAT
-894 PVFGEGEE
+894 PVLGEGEE

-931 QSDKLKSAFLA
+931 QSDRLKSAFLA

-1011 LVEYF
+1011 LAEYF
-1016 NGMASSMKQRIVNP
+1016 NGMASSMKQRIANP

-1152 NPEVKTGRELE
+1152 NPEVKTGREPE

-1271 DRAAALEAGCNDYLA
+1271 DKAAALEAGCNDYLA

>member
-1 MSGVIRIFVEK
+1 MEVFTTGKPYFGVERI
-12 RDGFNVL
+12 
-19 AKQTLWDIRHNLG
+19 
-32 MKNVTDLRYIMR
+32 
-44 YDIEGLSLD
+44 
-53 EYNAAKGTI
+53 I
-62 LSEPNADVIYEE
+62 L
-74 TLPVE
+74 
-79 DGWKVFAMEYL
+79 
-90 PGQYDQRGDSAEQ
+90 
-103 CVQLLTQGERCKV
+103 
-116 LTARVVAVTGDI
+116 
-128 SDDDL
+128 
-133 KKIEDYLI
+133 
-141 NPVESRLA
+141 
-149 SLEKPQTL
+149 
-157 DIATPVPADVKR
+157 
-169 VEGFIK
+169 
-175 FNDEEM
+175 
-181 EKYYGSMGFAMTLSD
+181 
-196 LKFCRDYFR
+196 
-205 DTEKRDPSVTE
+205 
-216 LRVID
+216 
-221 TYWSDHCRHTTF
+221 
-233 LTKLEKIEV
+233 
-242 EKAALGSVIEDALN
+242 
-256 EYYATRDE
+256 
-264 VYGKD
+264 KD
-269 TKRIVS
+269 
-275 LMDMAL
+275 
-281 IGMKSLKKKGLIPD
+281 
-295 LDESEE
+295 
-301 INACSI
+301 
-307 EVPVTIDGKTE
+307 
-318 QWLVQFKNETHN
+318 
-330 HPTEIEPFG
+330 
-339 GAATCLGGAIRDP
+339 
-352 LSGRSYVYQAMRVT
+352 GRSYDTIVRKNIIYDGSKRLLLNIRWDQKLQNDLERRAKVLSISMEVMNAYTWFYEPSKQRVSFGEGFDKIGRNALDINTFEKFAECVHPDDRRQFIGTMDAVLKQDSGEWDIEYRADLRGNGNYEWWQTRGVLETSILNDTPYQYV
-366 GSGDPTIPVK
+366 SGMTI
-376 DTMPGKLPSR
+376 S
-386 KITTGAAN
+386 IE
-394 GYSSYGNQIGLATGQ
+394 SYKQ
-409 VTELYDS
+409 TELTLLKNKEKL
-416 GYVAKRLEIG
+416 KRL
-426 AVIGASPKE
+426 
-435 NVIREVP
+435 IRQNE
-442 LPDDIIVLLGGR
+442 LVL
-454 TGRDGCGGATGSSKA
+454 
-469 HTESSIETC
+469 
-478 GAEVQKGNPPTERKI
+478 N
-493 QRLFRNPRV
+493 
-502 AKLIKRCNDF
+502 
-512 GAGGVC
+512 
-518 VAIGELA
+518 
-525 DGLAVD
+525 
-531 LDKVTKKYD
+531 
-540 GLDGTELAISESQ
+540 
-553 ERMAVVLD
+553 
-561 KKDVETF
+561 
-568 IAEAEKENLEATA
+568 
-581 VAVVTESPRL
+581 
-591 TMTWRGDKIVDLS
+591 
-604 REFLN
+604 N
-609 TNGVTQ
+609 TNSG
-615 LSSAYITAPKA
+615 LAYIT
-626 EDCYRNACPAVLK
+626 
-639 DMPADKAL
+639 
-647 EENMA
+647 
-652 RLEVCSQIGLSERF
+652 
-666 DASIGAATVIMP
+666 
-678 FGGKNQLTPQ
+678 
-688 EAMAAKIPLEK
+688 
-699 GETDDATAMS
+699 
-709 YGFIPGVSRWSPFHG
+709 
-724 SAYAVVESLSKLL
+724 
-737 AIGAN
+737 
-742 PLTARLTFQEYFER
+742 
-756 LKDVPERWGKPA
+756 
-768 AALLGAMEAQLRL
+768 
-781 GIPSIGGKDSMSGTF
+781 
-796 ETIDVP
+796 
-802 PTLVSFAVAM
+802 
-812 TKASKTVSAEFKDYV
+812 KDYV

-880 FHSENNRIVEILAT
+880 FHSENNRIVEVLAT

-1011 LVEYF
+1011 LAEYF

-1152 NPEVKTGRELE
+1152 NPEVKTGREPE
-1163 RHIGPSIDEE
+1163 RHIGPSTDEE
-1173 NMTYGRNLNAAL
+1173 NMTYSRNLNAAL

-1271 DRAAALEAGCNDYLA
+1271 DKAAALEAGCNDYLA

>member
-1 MSGVIRIFVEK
+1 MDIRIRLSDTSEWQYCKLNCSPYERGVDGKVVKYVGFRKNNTELQRRKLLQENILNSIPLPIHIKDVEDDF
-12 RDGFNVL
+12 RYVFCNEESMRMFGTYEGETVS
-19 AKQTLWDIRHNLG
+19 DILDREQAER
-32 MKNVTDLRYIMR
+32 MQKTDLEVFTTGKPYFGVERI
-44 YDIEGLSLD
+44 
-53 EYNAAKGTI
+53 I
-62 LSEPNADVIYEE
+62 L
-74 TLPVE
+74 
-79 DGWKVFAMEYL
+79 
-90 PGQYDQRGDSAEQ
+90 
-103 CVQLLTQGERCKV
+103 
-116 LTARVVAVTGDI
+116 
-128 SDDDL
+128 
-133 KKIEDYLI
+133 
-141 NPVESRLA
+141 
-149 SLEKPQTL
+149 
-157 DIATPVPADVKR
+157 
-169 VEGFIK
+169 
-175 FNDEEM
+175 
-181 EKYYGSMGFAMTLSD
+181 
-196 LKFCRDYFR
+196 
-205 DTEKRDPSVTE
+205 
-216 LRVID
+216 
-221 TYWSDHCRHTTF
+221 
-233 LTKLEKIEV
+233 
-242 EKAALGSVIEDALN
+242 
-256 EYYATRDE
+256 
-264 VYGKD
+264 KD
-269 TKRIVS
+269 
-275 LMDMAL
+275 
-281 IGMKSLKKKGLIPD
+281 
-295 LDESEE
+295 
-301 INACSI
+301 
-307 EVPVTIDGKTE
+307 
-318 QWLVQFKNETHN
+318 
-330 HPTEIEPFG
+330 
-339 GAATCLGGAIRDP
+339 
-352 LSGRSYVYQAMRVT
+352 GRSYDTIVRKNIIYDGSKRLLLNIRWDQKLQNDLERRAKVLSISMEVMNAYTWFYEPSKQRVSFGEGFDKIGRNALDINTFEKFAECVHPDDRRQFIGTMDAVLKQDSGEWDIEYRADLRGNGNYEWWQTRGVLETSILNDTPYQYV
-366 GSGDPTIPVK
+366 SGMTI
-376 DTMPGKLPSR
+376 S
-386 KITTGAAN
+386 IE
-394 GYSSYGNQIGLATGQ
+394 SYKQ
-409 VTELYDS
+409 TELTLLKNKEKL
-416 GYVAKRLEIG
+416 KRL
-426 AVIGASPKE
+426 
-435 NVIREVP
+435 IRQNE
-442 LPDDIIVLLGGR
+442 LVL
-454 TGRDGCGGATGSSKA
+454 
-469 HTESSIETC
+469 
-478 GAEVQKGNPPTERKI
+478 N
-493 QRLFRNPRV
+493 
-502 AKLIKRCNDF
+502 
-512 GAGGVC
+512 
-518 VAIGELA
+518 
-525 DGLAVD
+525 
-531 LDKVTKKYD
+531 
-540 GLDGTELAISESQ
+540 
-553 ERMAVVLD
+553 
-561 KKDVETF
+561 
-568 IAEAEKENLEATA
+568 
-581 VAVVTESPRL
+581 
-591 TMTWRGDKIVDLS
+591 
-604 REFLN
+604 N
-609 TNGVTQ
+609 TNSG
-615 LSSAYITAPKA
+615 LAYIT
-626 EDCYRNACPAVLK
+626 
-639 DMPADKAL
+639 
-647 EENMA
+647 
-652 RLEVCSQIGLSERF
+652 
-666 DASIGAATVIMP
+666 
-678 FGGKNQLTPQ
+678 
-688 EAMAAKIPLEK
+688 
-699 GETDDATAMS
+699 
-709 YGFIPGVSRWSPFHG
+709 
-724 SAYAVVESLSKLL
+724 
-737 AIGAN
+737 
-742 PLTARLTFQEYFER
+742 
-756 LKDVPERWGKPA
+756 
-768 AALLGAMEAQLRL
+768 
-781 GIPSIGGKDSMSGTF
+781 
-796 ETIDVP
+796 
-802 PTLVSFAVAM
+802 
-812 TKASKTVSAEFKDYV
+812 KDYV

-840 SFEAYKRGECCYKSA
+840 YFEAYKRGECCYKSA

-880 FHSENNRIVEILAT
+880 FHSENNRIVEVLAT

-1011 LVEYF
+1011 LAEYF

-1152 NPEVKTGRELE
+1152 NPEVKTGREPE

-1202 LSAMLCKHYNLLH
+1202 LSVMLCKHYNLLH

-1271 DRAAALEAGCNDYLA
+1271 DKAAALEAGCNDYLA

-1298 RKYCYSPDVAL
+1298 RKYCYSPDIAL

>member
-1 MSGVIRIFVEK
+1 MQ
-12 RDGFNVL
+12 
-19 AKQTLWDIRHNLG
+19 A
-32 MKNVTDLRYIMR
+32 
-44 YDIEGLSLD
+44 
-53 EYNAAKGTI
+53 
-62 LSEPNADVIYEE
+62 ADVVLWEFDVRTHLFY
-74 TLPVE
+74 
-79 DGWKVFAMEYL
+79 
-90 PGQYDQRGDSAEQ
+90 AENEPLNNCDPTQ
-103 CVQLLTQGERCKV
+103 PLT
-116 LTARVVAVTGDI
+116 
-128 SDDDL
+128 
-133 KKIEDYLI
+133 IEDYKKHIHPEDWKEAEPIL
-141 NPVESRLA
+141 
-149 SLEKPQTL
+149 L
-157 DIATPVPADVKR
+157 DMLNGCDCLY
-169 VEGFIK
+169 
-175 FNDEEM
+175 EM
-181 EKYYGSMGFAMTLSD
+181 DIRIRLSD
-196 LKFCRDYFR
+196 TSEWQYCKLNCSPYERGVDGKVVKYVGFR
-205 DTEKRDPSVTE
+205 KNNTE
-216 LRVID
+216 LQRRKLLQENILNSIPLPIHIKDVED
-221 TYWSDHCRHTTF
+221 DFRYVFCNEESMRMFGTYEGETVSDILDREQAERMQKTDLEVFTTGKPYF
-233 LTKLEKIEV
+233 GV
-242 EKAALGSVIEDALN
+242 ERIIL
-256 EYYATRDE
+256 
-264 VYGKD
+264 KD
-269 TKRIVS
+269 
-275 LMDMAL
+275 
-281 IGMKSLKKKGLIPD
+281 
-295 LDESEE
+295 
-301 INACSI
+301 
-307 EVPVTIDGKTE
+307 
-318 QWLVQFKNETHN
+318 
-330 HPTEIEPFG
+330 
-339 GAATCLGGAIRDP
+339 
-352 LSGRSYVYQAMRVT
+352 GRSYDTIVRKNIIYDGSKRLLLNIRWDQKLQNDLERRAKVLSISMEVMNAYTWFYEPSKQRVSFGEGFDKIGRNALDINTFEKFAECVHPDDRRQFIGTMDAVLKQDSGEWDIEYRADLRGNGNYEWWQTRGVLETSILNDTPYQYV
-366 GSGDPTIPVK
+366 SGMTI
-376 DTMPGKLPSR
+376 S
-386 KITTGAAN
+386 IE
-394 GYSSYGNQIGLATGQ
+394 SYKQ
-409 VTELYDS
+409 TELTLLKNKEKL
-416 GYVAKRLEIG
+416 KRL
-426 AVIGASPKE
+426 
-435 NVIREVP
+435 IRQNE
-442 LPDDIIVLLGGR
+442 LVL
-454 TGRDGCGGATGSSKA
+454 
-469 HTESSIETC
+469 
-478 GAEVQKGNPPTERKI
+478 N
-493 QRLFRNPRV
+493 
-502 AKLIKRCNDF
+502 
-512 GAGGVC
+512 
-518 VAIGELA
+518 
-525 DGLAVD
+525 
-531 LDKVTKKYD
+531 
-540 GLDGTELAISESQ
+540 
-553 ERMAVVLD
+553 
-561 KKDVETF
+561 
-568 IAEAEKENLEATA
+568 
-581 VAVVTESPRL
+581 
-591 TMTWRGDKIVDLS
+591 
-604 REFLN
+604 N
-609 TNGVTQ
+609 TNSG
-615 LSSAYITAPKA
+615 LAYIT
-626 EDCYRNACPAVLK
+626 
-639 DMPADKAL
+639 
-647 EENMA
+647 
-652 RLEVCSQIGLSERF
+652 
-666 DASIGAATVIMP
+666 
-678 FGGKNQLTPQ
+678 
-688 EAMAAKIPLEK
+688 
-699 GETDDATAMS
+699 
-709 YGFIPGVSRWSPFHG
+709 
-724 SAYAVVESLSKLL
+724 
-737 AIGAN
+737 
-742 PLTARLTFQEYFER
+742 
-756 LKDVPERWGKPA
+756 
-768 AALLGAMEAQLRL
+768 
-781 GIPSIGGKDSMSGTF
+781 
-796 ETIDVP
+796 
-802 PTLVSFAVAM
+802 
-812 TKASKTVSAEFKDYV
+812 KDYV

-880 FHSENNRIVEILAT
+880 FHSENNRIVEVLAT

-1011 LVEYF
+1011 LAEYF

-1152 NPEVKTGRELE
+1152 NPEVKTGREPE
-1163 RHIGPSIDEE
+1163 RHIGPSTDEE
-1173 NMTYGRNLNAAL
+1173 NMTYSRNLNAAL

-1271 DRAAALEAGCNDYLA
+1271 DKAAALEAGCNDYLA

>member
-1 MSGVIRIFVEK
+1 MQ
-12 RDGFNVL
+12 
-19 AKQTLWDIRHNLG
+19 A
-32 MKNVTDLRYIMR
+32 
-44 YDIEGLSLD
+44 
-53 EYNAAKGTI
+53 
-62 LSEPNADVIYEE
+62 ADVVLWEFDVRTHLFY
-74 TLPVE
+74 
-79 DGWKVFAMEYL
+79 
-90 PGQYDQRGDSAEQ
+90 AENEPLNNCDPTQ
-103 CVQLLTQGERCKV
+103 PLT
-116 LTARVVAVTGDI
+116 
-128 SDDDL
+128 
-133 KKIEDYLI
+133 IEDYKKHIHPEDWKEAEPILFDML
-141 NPVESRLA
+141 NGCDCLYEM
-149 SLEKPQTL
+149 
-157 DIATPVPADVKR
+157 DIR
-169 VEGFIK
+169 IR
-175 FNDEEM
+175 
-181 EKYYGSMGFAMTLSD
+181 LSD
-196 LKFCRDYFR
+196 TSEWQYCKLNCSPYERGVDGKVVKYVGFR
-205 DTEKRDPSVTE
+205 KNNTE
-216 LRVID
+216 LQRRKLLQENILNSIPLPIHIKDVED
-221 TYWSDHCRHTTF
+221 DFRYVFCNEESMRMFGTYEGETVSDILDREQAERMQKTDLEVFTTGKPYF
-233 LTKLEKIEV
+233 GV
-242 EKAALGSVIEDALN
+242 ERIIL
-256 EYYATRDE
+256 
-264 VYGKD
+264 KD
-269 TKRIVS
+269 
-275 LMDMAL
+275 
-281 IGMKSLKKKGLIPD
+281 
-295 LDESEE
+295 
-301 INACSI
+301 
-307 EVPVTIDGKTE
+307 
-318 QWLVQFKNETHN
+318 
-330 HPTEIEPFG
+330 
-339 GAATCLGGAIRDP
+339 
-352 LSGRSYVYQAMRVT
+352 GRSYDTIVRKNIIYDGSKRLLLNIRWDQKLQNDLERRAKILSISMEVMNAYTWFYEPSKQRVSFGEGFDKIGRNALDINTFEKFAECVHPGDRRQFIGTMDAVLKQDSGEWDIEYRADLRGNGNYEWWQTRGVLETSILNDTPYQYV
-366 GSGDPTIPVK
+366 SGMTI
-376 DTMPGKLPSR
+376 S
-386 KITTGAAN
+386 IE
-394 GYSSYGNQIGLATGQ
+394 SYKQ
-409 VTELYDS
+409 TELTLLKNKEKL
-416 GYVAKRLEIG
+416 KRL
-426 AVIGASPKE
+426 
-435 NVIREVP
+435 IRQNE
-442 LPDDIIVLLGGR
+442 LVL
-454 TGRDGCGGATGSSKA
+454 
-469 HTESSIETC
+469 
-478 GAEVQKGNPPTERKI
+478 N
-493 QRLFRNPRV
+493 
-502 AKLIKRCNDF
+502 
-512 GAGGVC
+512 
-518 VAIGELA
+518 
-525 DGLAVD
+525 
-531 LDKVTKKYD
+531 
-540 GLDGTELAISESQ
+540 
-553 ERMAVVLD
+553 
-561 KKDVETF
+561 
-568 IAEAEKENLEATA
+568 
-581 VAVVTESPRL
+581 
-591 TMTWRGDKIVDLS
+591 
-604 REFLN
+604 N
-609 TNGVTQ
+609 TNSG
-615 LSSAYITAPKA
+615 LAYIT
-626 EDCYRNACPAVLK
+626 
-639 DMPADKAL
+639 
-647 EENMA
+647 
-652 RLEVCSQIGLSERF
+652 
-666 DASIGAATVIMP
+666 
-678 FGGKNQLTPQ
+678 
-688 EAMAAKIPLEK
+688 
-699 GETDDATAMS
+699 
-709 YGFIPGVSRWSPFHG
+709 
-724 SAYAVVESLSKLL
+724 
-737 AIGAN
+737 
-742 PLTARLTFQEYFER
+742 
-756 LKDVPERWGKPA
+756 
-768 AALLGAMEAQLRL
+768 
-781 GIPSIGGKDSMSGTF
+781 
-796 ETIDVP
+796 
-802 PTLVSFAVAM
+802 
-812 TKASKTVSAEFKDYV
+812 KDYV

-880 FHSENNRIVEILAT
+880 FHSENNRIVEVLAT

-1011 LVEYF
+1011 LAEYF
-1016 NGMASSMKQRIVNP
+1016 NGMASSMKQRIANP

-1067 PKGSIEMGYEVMDTG
+1067 PKGFIEMGYEVMDTG

-1152 NPEVKTGRELE
+1152 NPEVKTGREPE

-1271 DRAAALEAGCNDYLA
+1271 DKAAALEAGCNDYLA
-1286 KPVDKARLMSVL
+1286 NPVDKARLMSVL

>member
-1 MSGVIRIFVEK
+1 MQ
-12 RDGFNVL
+12 
-19 AKQTLWDIRHNLG
+19 A
-32 MKNVTDLRYIMR
+32 
-44 YDIEGLSLD
+44 
-53 EYNAAKGTI
+53 
-62 LSEPNADVIYEE
+62 ADVVLWEFDVRTHLFY
-74 TLPVE
+74 
-79 DGWKVFAMEYL
+79 
-90 PGQYDQRGDSAEQ
+90 AENEPLNNCDPTQ
-103 CVQLLTQGERCKV
+103 PLT
-116 LTARVVAVTGDI
+116 
-128 SDDDL
+128 
-133 KKIEDYLI
+133 IEDYKKHIHPEDWKEAEPILFDML
-141 NPVESRLA
+141 NGCDCLYEM
-149 SLEKPQTL
+149 
-157 DIATPVPADVKR
+157 DIR
-169 VEGFIK
+169 IR
-175 FNDEEM
+175 
-181 EKYYGSMGFAMTLSD
+181 LSD
-196 LKFCRDYFR
+196 TSEWQYCKLNCSPYERGVDGKVVKYVGFR
-205 DTEKRDPSVTE
+205 KNNTE
-216 LRVID
+216 LQRRKLLQENILNSIPLPIHIKDVED
-221 TYWSDHCRHTTF
+221 DFRYVFCNEESMRMFGTYEGETVSDILDREQAERMQKTDLEVFTTGKPYF
-233 LTKLEKIEV
+233 GV
-242 EKAALGSVIEDALN
+242 ERIIL
-256 EYYATRDE
+256 
-264 VYGKD
+264 KD
-269 TKRIVS
+269 
-275 LMDMAL
+275 
-281 IGMKSLKKKGLIPD
+281 
-295 LDESEE
+295 
-301 INACSI
+301 
-307 EVPVTIDGKTE
+307 
-318 QWLVQFKNETHN
+318 
-330 HPTEIEPFG
+330 
-339 GAATCLGGAIRDP
+339 
-352 LSGRSYVYQAMRVT
+352 GRSYDTIVRKNIIYDGSKRLLLNIRWDQKLQNDLERRAKILSISMEVMNAYTWFYEPSKQRVSFGEGFDKIGRNALDINTFEKFAECVHPGDRRQFIGTMDAVLKQDSGEWDIEYRADLRGNGNYEWWQTRGVLETSILNDTPYQYV
-366 GSGDPTIPVK
+366 SGMTI
-376 DTMPGKLPSR
+376 S
-386 KITTGAAN
+386 IE
-394 GYSSYGNQIGLATGQ
+394 SYKQ
-409 VTELYDS
+409 TELTLLKNKEKL
-416 GYVAKRLEIG
+416 KRL
-426 AVIGASPKE
+426 
-435 NVIREVP
+435 IRQNE
-442 LPDDIIVLLGGR
+442 LVL
-454 TGRDGCGGATGSSKA
+454 
-469 HTESSIETC
+469 
-478 GAEVQKGNPPTERKI
+478 N
-493 QRLFRNPRV
+493 
-502 AKLIKRCNDF
+502 
-512 GAGGVC
+512 
-518 VAIGELA
+518 
-525 DGLAVD
+525 
-531 LDKVTKKYD
+531 
-540 GLDGTELAISESQ
+540 
-553 ERMAVVLD
+553 
-561 KKDVETF
+561 
-568 IAEAEKENLEATA
+568 
-581 VAVVTESPRL
+581 
-591 TMTWRGDKIVDLS
+591 
-604 REFLN
+604 N
-609 TNGVTQ
+609 TNSG
-615 LSSAYITAPKA
+615 LAYIT
-626 EDCYRNACPAVLK
+626 
-639 DMPADKAL
+639 
-647 EENMA
+647 
-652 RLEVCSQIGLSERF
+652 
-666 DASIGAATVIMP
+666 
-678 FGGKNQLTPQ
+678 
-688 EAMAAKIPLEK
+688 
-699 GETDDATAMS
+699 
-709 YGFIPGVSRWSPFHG
+709 
-724 SAYAVVESLSKLL
+724 
-737 AIGAN
+737 
-742 PLTARLTFQEYFER
+742 
-756 LKDVPERWGKPA
+756 
-768 AALLGAMEAQLRL
+768 
-781 GIPSIGGKDSMSGTF
+781 
-796 ETIDVP
+796 
-802 PTLVSFAVAM
+802 
-812 TKASKTVSAEFKDYV
+812 KDYV

-880 FHSENNRIVEILAT
+880 FHSENNRIVEVLAT

-1011 LVEYF
+1011 LAEYF
-1016 NGMASSMKQRIVNP
+1016 NGMASSMKQRIANP

-1067 PKGSIEMGYEVMDTG
+1067 PKGFIEMGYEVMDTG

-1152 NPEVKTGRELE
+1152 NPEVKTGREPE

-1271 DRAAALEAGCNDYLA
+1271 DKAAALEAGCNDYLA

>member
-1 MSGVIRIFVEK
+1 MEVFTTGKPYFGVERI
-12 RDGFNVL
+12 
-19 AKQTLWDIRHNLG
+19 
-32 MKNVTDLRYIMR
+32 
-44 YDIEGLSLD
+44 
-53 EYNAAKGTI
+53 I
-62 LSEPNADVIYEE
+62 L
-74 TLPVE
+74 
-79 DGWKVFAMEYL
+79 
-90 PGQYDQRGDSAEQ
+90 
-103 CVQLLTQGERCKV
+103 
-116 LTARVVAVTGDI
+116 
-128 SDDDL
+128 
-133 KKIEDYLI
+133 
-141 NPVESRLA
+141 
-149 SLEKPQTL
+149 
-157 DIATPVPADVKR
+157 
-169 VEGFIK
+169 
-175 FNDEEM
+175 
-181 EKYYGSMGFAMTLSD
+181 
-196 LKFCRDYFR
+196 
-205 DTEKRDPSVTE
+205 
-216 LRVID
+216 
-221 TYWSDHCRHTTF
+221 
-233 LTKLEKIEV
+233 
-242 EKAALGSVIEDALN
+242 
-256 EYYATRDE
+256 
-264 VYGKD
+264 KD
-269 TKRIVS
+269 
-275 LMDMAL
+275 
-281 IGMKSLKKKGLIPD
+281 
-295 LDESEE
+295 
-301 INACSI
+301 
-307 EVPVTIDGKTE
+307 
-318 QWLVQFKNETHN
+318 
-330 HPTEIEPFG
+330 
-339 GAATCLGGAIRDP
+339 
-352 LSGRSYVYQAMRVT
+352 GRSYDTIVRKNIIYDGSKRLLLNIRWDQKLQNDLERRAKVLSISMEVMNAYTWFYEPSKQRVSFGEGFDKIGRNALDINTFEKFAECVHPDDRRQFIGTMDAVLKQDSGEWDIEYRADLRGNGNYEWWQTRGVLETSILNDTPYQYV
-366 GSGDPTIPVK
+366 SGMTI
-376 DTMPGKLPSR
+376 S
-386 KITTGAAN
+386 IE
-394 GYSSYGNQIGLATGQ
+394 SYKQ
-409 VTELYDS
+409 TELTLLKNKEKL
-416 GYVAKRLEIG
+416 KRL
-426 AVIGASPKE
+426 
-435 NVIREVP
+435 IRQNE
-442 LPDDIIVLLGGR
+442 LVL
-454 TGRDGCGGATGSSKA
+454 
-469 HTESSIETC
+469 
-478 GAEVQKGNPPTERKI
+478 N
-493 QRLFRNPRV
+493 
-502 AKLIKRCNDF
+502 
-512 GAGGVC
+512 
-518 VAIGELA
+518 
-525 DGLAVD
+525 
-531 LDKVTKKYD
+531 
-540 GLDGTELAISESQ
+540 
-553 ERMAVVLD
+553 
-561 KKDVETF
+561 
-568 IAEAEKENLEATA
+568 
-581 VAVVTESPRL
+581 
-591 TMTWRGDKIVDLS
+591 
-604 REFLN
+604 N
-609 TNGVTQ
+609 TNSG
-615 LSSAYITAPKA
+615 LAYIT
-626 EDCYRNACPAVLK
+626 
-639 DMPADKAL
+639 
-647 EENMA
+647 
-652 RLEVCSQIGLSERF
+652 
-666 DASIGAATVIMP
+666 
-678 FGGKNQLTPQ
+678 
-688 EAMAAKIPLEK
+688 
-699 GETDDATAMS
+699 
-709 YGFIPGVSRWSPFHG
+709 
-724 SAYAVVESLSKLL
+724 
-737 AIGAN
+737 
-742 PLTARLTFQEYFER
+742 
-756 LKDVPERWGKPA
+756 
-768 AALLGAMEAQLRL
+768 
-781 GIPSIGGKDSMSGTF
+781 
-796 ETIDVP
+796 
-802 PTLVSFAVAM
+802 
-812 TKASKTVSAEFKDYV
+812 KDYV

-880 FHSENNRIVEILAT
+880 FHSENNRIVEVLAT

-1011 LVEYF
+1011 LTEYF
-1016 NGMASSMKQRIVNP
+1016 NGMASSMKQRMVNP

-1152 NPEVKTGRELE
+1152 NPEVKTERESE

-1185 DRKTILIAE
+1185 DRKTILITE

-1271 DRAAALEAGCNDYLA
+1271 DKAAALEAGCNDYLA

>member
-32 MKNVTDLRYIMR
+32 MRNVTDLRYIMR

-493 QRLFRNPRV
+493 QRLFRNPKV

-581 VAVVTESPRL
+581 VAIVTESPRL

-688 EAMAAKIPLEK
+688 
-699 GETDDATAMS
+699 
-709 YGFIPGVSRWSPFHG
+709 
-724 SAYAVVESLSKLL
+724 
-737 AIGAN
+737 IG
-742 PLTARLTFQEYFER
+742 R
-756 LKDVPERWGKPA
+756 
-768 AALLGAMEAQLRL
+768 
-781 GIPSIGGKDSMSGTF
+781 
-796 ETIDVP
+796 
-802 PTLVSFAVAM
+802 
-812 TKASKTVSAEFKDYV
+812 
-827 VQWENVSVCSSSL
+827 
-840 SFEAYKRGECCYKSA
+840 A
-855 HNRTSPCENCV
+855 HV
-866 LGKVLASR
+866 
-874 QMEKIK
+874 
-880 FHSENNRIVEILAT
+880 
-894 PVFGEGEE
+894 
-902 IDGIVIRVD
+902 
-911 DITDRERMIE
+911 
-921 ELRQAKLLAE
+921 
-931 QSDKLKSAFLA
+931 
-942 NMSHEIR
+942 
-949 TPLNAIVG
+949 
-957 FSDLLM
+957 
-963 NSEEQ
+963 
-968 ADREE
+968 
-973 YMQIINT
+973 
-980 NNELLLKLIN
+980 
-990 DILDLSKLE
+990 
-999 SGSVELKYEDFD
+999 
-1011 LVEYF
+1011 
-1016 NGMASSMKQRIVNP
+1016 
-1030 EVRLVTINPYDVC
+1030 
-1043 LVKLDRNRVAQ
+1043 
-1054 VMTNYV
+1054 
-1060 TNAIKYT
+1060 
-1067 PKGSIEMGYEVMDTG
+1067 
-1082 IRLYVK
+1082 
-1088 DTGIGIPEEKKN
+1088 
-1100 KVFHRF
+1100 
-1106 EKLDEFAQG
+1106 
-1115 TGLGLSI
+1115 
-1122 CKAIT
+1122 
-1127 ESMGGS
+1127 
-1133 VGFESKY
+1133 
-1140 HEGSLFWAIIPC
+1140 
-1152 NPEVKTGRELE
+1152 
-1163 RHIGPSIDEE
+1163 
-1173 NMTYGRNLNAAL
+1173 
-1185 DRKTILIAE
+1185 
-1194 DISSNYLL
+1194 
-1202 LSAMLCKHYNLLH
+1202 
-1215 AMNGQ
+1215 
-1220 QAVEMAKN
+1220 
-1228 YRIDLLL
+1228 
-1235 MDMKM
+1235 
-1240 PVMDGLTAT
+1240 
-1249 VEIRKFNKELPI
+1249 
-1261 VALTA
+1261 
-1266 HAFDS
+1266 
-1271 DRAAALEAGCNDYLA
+1271 
-1286 KPVDKARLMSVL
+1286 
-1298 RKYCYSPDVAL
+1298 

>member
-1 MSGVIRIFVEK
+1 MEVFTTGKPYFGVERI
-12 RDGFNVL
+12 
-19 AKQTLWDIRHNLG
+19 
-32 MKNVTDLRYIMR
+32 
-44 YDIEGLSLD
+44 
-53 EYNAAKGTI
+53 I
-62 LSEPNADVIYEE
+62 L
-74 TLPVE
+74 
-79 DGWKVFAMEYL
+79 
-90 PGQYDQRGDSAEQ
+90 
-103 CVQLLTQGERCKV
+103 
-116 LTARVVAVTGDI
+116 
-128 SDDDL
+128 
-133 KKIEDYLI
+133 
-141 NPVESRLA
+141 
-149 SLEKPQTL
+149 
-157 DIATPVPADVKR
+157 
-169 VEGFIK
+169 
-175 FNDEEM
+175 
-181 EKYYGSMGFAMTLSD
+181 
-196 LKFCRDYFR
+196 
-205 DTEKRDPSVTE
+205 
-216 LRVID
+216 
-221 TYWSDHCRHTTF
+221 
-233 LTKLEKIEV
+233 
-242 EKAALGSVIEDALN
+242 
-256 EYYATRDE
+256 
-264 VYGKD
+264 KD
-269 TKRIVS
+269 
-275 LMDMAL
+275 
-281 IGMKSLKKKGLIPD
+281 
-295 LDESEE
+295 
-301 INACSI
+301 
-307 EVPVTIDGKTE
+307 
-318 QWLVQFKNETHN
+318 
-330 HPTEIEPFG
+330 
-339 GAATCLGGAIRDP
+339 
-352 LSGRSYVYQAMRVT
+352 GRSYDTIVRKNIIYDGSKRLLLNIRWDQKLQNDLERRAKVLSISMEVMNAYTWFYEPSKQRVSFGEGFDKIGRNALDINTFEKFAECVHPDDRRQFIGTMDAVLKQDSGEWDIEYRADLRGNGNYEWWQTRGVLETSILNDTPYQYV
-366 GSGDPTIPVK
+366 SGMTI
-376 DTMPGKLPSR
+376 S
-386 KITTGAAN
+386 IE
-394 GYSSYGNQIGLATGQ
+394 SYKQ
-409 VTELYDS
+409 TELTLLKNKEKL
-416 GYVAKRLEIG
+416 KRL
-426 AVIGASPKE
+426 
-435 NVIREVP
+435 IRQNE
-442 LPDDIIVLLGGR
+442 LVL
-454 TGRDGCGGATGSSKA
+454 
-469 HTESSIETC
+469 
-478 GAEVQKGNPPTERKI
+478 N
-493 QRLFRNPRV
+493 
-502 AKLIKRCNDF
+502 
-512 GAGGVC
+512 
-518 VAIGELA
+518 
-525 DGLAVD
+525 
-531 LDKVTKKYD
+531 
-540 GLDGTELAISESQ
+540 
-553 ERMAVVLD
+553 
-561 KKDVETF
+561 
-568 IAEAEKENLEATA
+568 
-581 VAVVTESPRL
+581 
-591 TMTWRGDKIVDLS
+591 
-604 REFLN
+604 N
-609 TNGVTQ
+609 TNSG
-615 LSSAYITAPKA
+615 LAYIT
-626 EDCYRNACPAVLK
+626 
-639 DMPADKAL
+639 
-647 EENMA
+647 
-652 RLEVCSQIGLSERF
+652 
-666 DASIGAATVIMP
+666 
-678 FGGKNQLTPQ
+678 
-688 EAMAAKIPLEK
+688 
-699 GETDDATAMS
+699 
-709 YGFIPGVSRWSPFHG
+709 
-724 SAYAVVESLSKLL
+724 
-737 AIGAN
+737 
-742 PLTARLTFQEYFER
+742 
-756 LKDVPERWGKPA
+756 
-768 AALLGAMEAQLRL
+768 
-781 GIPSIGGKDSMSGTF
+781 
-796 ETIDVP
+796 
-802 PTLVSFAVAM
+802 
-812 TKASKTVSAEFKDYV
+812 KDYV

-880 FHSENNRIVEILAT
+880 FHSENNRIVEVLAT

-1011 LVEYF
+1011 LAEYF
-1016 NGMASSMKQRIVNP
+1016 NGMASSMKQRMVNP

-1152 NPEVKTGRELE
+1152 NPEVKTGREPE

-1271 DRAAALEAGCNDYLA
+1271 DKAAALEAGCNDYLA

-1298 RKYCYSPDVAL
+1298 RKYCYSPDIAL

>member
-1 MSGVIRIFVEK
+1 MEVFTTGKPYFGVERI
-12 RDGFNVL
+12 
-19 AKQTLWDIRHNLG
+19 
-32 MKNVTDLRYIMR
+32 
-44 YDIEGLSLD
+44 
-53 EYNAAKGTI
+53 I
-62 LSEPNADVIYEE
+62 L
-74 TLPVE
+74 
-79 DGWKVFAMEYL
+79 
-90 PGQYDQRGDSAEQ
+90 
-103 CVQLLTQGERCKV
+103 
-116 LTARVVAVTGDI
+116 
-128 SDDDL
+128 
-133 KKIEDYLI
+133 
-141 NPVESRLA
+141 
-149 SLEKPQTL
+149 
-157 DIATPVPADVKR
+157 
-169 VEGFIK
+169 
-175 FNDEEM
+175 
-181 EKYYGSMGFAMTLSD
+181 
-196 LKFCRDYFR
+196 
-205 DTEKRDPSVTE
+205 
-216 LRVID
+216 
-221 TYWSDHCRHTTF
+221 
-233 LTKLEKIEV
+233 
-242 EKAALGSVIEDALN
+242 
-256 EYYATRDE
+256 
-264 VYGKD
+264 KD
-269 TKRIVS
+269 
-275 LMDMAL
+275 
-281 IGMKSLKKKGLIPD
+281 
-295 LDESEE
+295 
-301 INACSI
+301 
-307 EVPVTIDGKTE
+307 
-318 QWLVQFKNETHN
+318 
-330 HPTEIEPFG
+330 
-339 GAATCLGGAIRDP
+339 
-352 LSGRSYVYQAMRVT
+352 GRSYDTIVRKNIIYDGSKRLLLNIRWDQKLQNDLERRAKVLSISMEVMNAYTWFYEPSKQRVSFGEGFDKIGRNALDINTFEKFAECVHPDDRRQFIGTMDAVLKQDSGEWDIEYRADLRGNGNYEWWQTRGVLETSILNDTPYQYV
-366 GSGDPTIPVK
+366 SGMTI
-376 DTMPGKLPSR
+376 S
-386 KITTGAAN
+386 IE
-394 GYSSYGNQIGLATGQ
+394 SYKQ
-409 VTELYDS
+409 TELTLLKNKEKL
-416 GYVAKRLEIG
+416 KRL
-426 AVIGASPKE
+426 
-435 NVIREVP
+435 IRQNE
-442 LPDDIIVLLGGR
+442 LVL
-454 TGRDGCGGATGSSKA
+454 
-469 HTESSIETC
+469 
-478 GAEVQKGNPPTERKI
+478 N
-493 QRLFRNPRV
+493 
-502 AKLIKRCNDF
+502 
-512 GAGGVC
+512 
-518 VAIGELA
+518 
-525 DGLAVD
+525 
-531 LDKVTKKYD
+531 
-540 GLDGTELAISESQ
+540 
-553 ERMAVVLD
+553 
-561 KKDVETF
+561 
-568 IAEAEKENLEATA
+568 
-581 VAVVTESPRL
+581 
-591 TMTWRGDKIVDLS
+591 
-604 REFLN
+604 N
-609 TNGVTQ
+609 TNSG
-615 LSSAYITAPKA
+615 LAYIT
-626 EDCYRNACPAVLK
+626 
-639 DMPADKAL
+639 
-647 EENMA
+647 
-652 RLEVCSQIGLSERF
+652 
-666 DASIGAATVIMP
+666 
-678 FGGKNQLTPQ
+678 
-688 EAMAAKIPLEK
+688 
-699 GETDDATAMS
+699 
-709 YGFIPGVSRWSPFHG
+709 
-724 SAYAVVESLSKLL
+724 
-737 AIGAN
+737 
-742 PLTARLTFQEYFER
+742 
-756 LKDVPERWGKPA
+756 
-768 AALLGAMEAQLRL
+768 
-781 GIPSIGGKDSMSGTF
+781 
-796 ETIDVP
+796 
-802 PTLVSFAVAM
+802 
-812 TKASKTVSAEFKDYV
+812 KDYV

-880 FHSENNRIVEILAT
+880 FHSENNRIVEVLAT

-1011 LVEYF
+1011 LAEYF
-1016 NGMASSMKQRIVNP
+1016 NGMASSMKQRMVNP

-1152 NPEVKTGRELE
+1152 NPEVKTGREPE

-1202 LSAMLCKHYNLLH
+1202 LSVMLCKHYNLLH

-1271 DRAAALEAGCNDYLA
+1271 DKAAALEAGCNDYLA

>member
-1 MSGVIRIFVEK
+1 MQ
-12 RDGFNVL
+12 
-19 AKQTLWDIRHNLG
+19 A
-32 MKNVTDLRYIMR
+32 
-44 YDIEGLSLD
+44 
-53 EYNAAKGTI
+53 
-62 LSEPNADVIYEE
+62 ADVVLWEFDVRTHLFY
-74 TLPVE
+74 
-79 DGWKVFAMEYL
+79 
-90 PGQYDQRGDSAEQ
+90 AENEPLNNCDPTQ
-103 CVQLLTQGERCKV
+103 PLT
-116 LTARVVAVTGDI
+116 
-128 SDDDL
+128 
-133 KKIEDYLI
+133 IEDYKKHIHPEDWKEAEPILFDML
-141 NPVESRLA
+141 NGCDCLYEM
-149 SLEKPQTL
+149 
-157 DIATPVPADVKR
+157 DIR
-169 VEGFIK
+169 IR
-175 FNDEEM
+175 
-181 EKYYGSMGFAMTLSD
+181 LSD
-196 LKFCRDYFR
+196 TSEWQYCKLNCSPYERGVDGKVVKYVGFR
-205 DTEKRDPSVTE
+205 KNNTE
-216 LRVID
+216 LQRRKLLQENILNSIPLPIHIKDVED
-221 TYWSDHCRHTTF
+221 DFRYVFCNEESMRMFGTYEGETVSDILDREQAERMQKTDLEVFTTGKPYF
-233 LTKLEKIEV
+233 GV
-242 EKAALGSVIEDALN
+242 ERIIL
-256 EYYATRDE
+256 
-264 VYGKD
+264 KD
-269 TKRIVS
+269 
-275 LMDMAL
+275 
-281 IGMKSLKKKGLIPD
+281 
-295 LDESEE
+295 
-301 INACSI
+301 
-307 EVPVTIDGKTE
+307 
-318 QWLVQFKNETHN
+318 
-330 HPTEIEPFG
+330 
-339 GAATCLGGAIRDP
+339 
-352 LSGRSYVYQAMRVT
+352 GRSYDTIVRKNIIYDGSKRLLLNIRWDQKLQNDLERRAKVLSISMEVMNAYTWFYEPSKQRVSFGEGFDKIGRNALDINTFEKFAECVHPDDRRQFIGTMDAVLKQDSGEWDIEYRADLRGNGNYEWWQTRGVLETSILNDTPYQYV
-366 GSGDPTIPVK
+366 SGMTI
-376 DTMPGKLPSR
+376 S
-386 KITTGAAN
+386 IE
-394 GYSSYGNQIGLATGQ
+394 SYKQ
-409 VTELYDS
+409 TELTLLKNKEKL
-416 GYVAKRLEIG
+416 KRL
-426 AVIGASPKE
+426 
-435 NVIREVP
+435 IRQNE
-442 LPDDIIVLLGGR
+442 LVL
-454 TGRDGCGGATGSSKA
+454 
-469 HTESSIETC
+469 
-478 GAEVQKGNPPTERKI
+478 N
-493 QRLFRNPRV
+493 
-502 AKLIKRCNDF
+502 
-512 GAGGVC
+512 
-518 VAIGELA
+518 
-525 DGLAVD
+525 
-531 LDKVTKKYD
+531 
-540 GLDGTELAISESQ
+540 
-553 ERMAVVLD
+553 
-561 KKDVETF
+561 
-568 IAEAEKENLEATA
+568 
-581 VAVVTESPRL
+581 
-591 TMTWRGDKIVDLS
+591 
-604 REFLN
+604 N
-609 TNGVTQ
+609 TNSG
-615 LSSAYITAPKA
+615 LAYIT
-626 EDCYRNACPAVLK
+626 
-639 DMPADKAL
+639 
-647 EENMA
+647 
-652 RLEVCSQIGLSERF
+652 
-666 DASIGAATVIMP
+666 
-678 FGGKNQLTPQ
+678 
-688 EAMAAKIPLEK
+688 
-699 GETDDATAMS
+699 
-709 YGFIPGVSRWSPFHG
+709 
-724 SAYAVVESLSKLL
+724 
-737 AIGAN
+737 
-742 PLTARLTFQEYFER
+742 
-756 LKDVPERWGKPA
+756 
-768 AALLGAMEAQLRL
+768 
-781 GIPSIGGKDSMSGTF
+781 
-796 ETIDVP
+796 
-802 PTLVSFAVAM
+802 
-812 TKASKTVSAEFKDYV
+812 KDYV

-880 FHSENNRIVEILAT
+880 FHSENNRIVEVLAT

-1011 LVEYF
+1011 LAEYF
-1016 NGMASSMKQRIVNP
+1016 NGMASSMKQRMVNP

-1152 NPEVKTGRELE
+1152 NPEVKTGREPE

-1202 LSAMLCKHYNLLH
+1202 LSVMLCKHYNLLH

-1271 DRAAALEAGCNDYLA
+1271 DKAAALEAGCNDYLA

>member
-1 MSGVIRIFVEK
+1 MQK
-12 RDGFNVL
+12 
-19 AKQTLWDIRHNLG
+19 
-32 MKNVTDLRYIMR
+32 TDLEVFTTGKPYFGVERI
-44 YDIEGLSLD
+44 
-53 EYNAAKGTI
+53 I
-62 LSEPNADVIYEE
+62 L
-74 TLPVE
+74 
-79 DGWKVFAMEYL
+79 
-90 PGQYDQRGDSAEQ
+90 
-103 CVQLLTQGERCKV
+103 
-116 LTARVVAVTGDI
+116 
-128 SDDDL
+128 
-133 KKIEDYLI
+133 
-141 NPVESRLA
+141 
-149 SLEKPQTL
+149 
-157 DIATPVPADVKR
+157 
-169 VEGFIK
+169 
-175 FNDEEM
+175 
-181 EKYYGSMGFAMTLSD
+181 
-196 LKFCRDYFR
+196 
-205 DTEKRDPSVTE
+205 
-216 LRVID
+216 
-221 TYWSDHCRHTTF
+221 
-233 LTKLEKIEV
+233 
-242 EKAALGSVIEDALN
+242 
-256 EYYATRDE
+256 
-264 VYGKD
+264 KD
-269 TKRIVS
+269 
-275 LMDMAL
+275 
-281 IGMKSLKKKGLIPD
+281 
-295 LDESEE
+295 
-301 INACSI
+301 
-307 EVPVTIDGKTE
+307 
-318 QWLVQFKNETHN
+318 
-330 HPTEIEPFG
+330 
-339 GAATCLGGAIRDP
+339 
-352 LSGRSYVYQAMRVT
+352 GRSYDTIVRKNIIYDGSKRLLLNIRWDQKLQNDLERRAKVLSISMEVMNAYTWFYEPSKQRVSFGEGFDKIGRNALDINTFEKFAECVHPGDRRQFIGTMDAVLKQDSGEWDIEYRADLRGNGNYEWWQTRGVLETSILNDTPYQYV
-366 GSGDPTIPVK
+366 SGMTI
-376 DTMPGKLPSR
+376 S
-386 KITTGAAN
+386 IE
-394 GYSSYGNQIGLATGQ
+394 SYKQ
-409 VTELYDS
+409 TELTLLKNKEKL
-416 GYVAKRLEIG
+416 KRL
-426 AVIGASPKE
+426 
-435 NVIREVP
+435 IRQNE
-442 LPDDIIVLLGGR
+442 LVL
-454 TGRDGCGGATGSSKA
+454 
-469 HTESSIETC
+469 
-478 GAEVQKGNPPTERKI
+478 N
-493 QRLFRNPRV
+493 
-502 AKLIKRCNDF
+502 
-512 GAGGVC
+512 
-518 VAIGELA
+518 
-525 DGLAVD
+525 
-531 LDKVTKKYD
+531 
-540 GLDGTELAISESQ
+540 
-553 ERMAVVLD
+553 
-561 KKDVETF
+561 
-568 IAEAEKENLEATA
+568 
-581 VAVVTESPRL
+581 
-591 TMTWRGDKIVDLS
+591 
-604 REFLN
+604 N
-609 TNGVTQ
+609 TNSG
-615 LSSAYITAPKA
+615 LAYIT
-626 EDCYRNACPAVLK
+626 
-639 DMPADKAL
+639 
-647 EENMA
+647 
-652 RLEVCSQIGLSERF
+652 
-666 DASIGAATVIMP
+666 
-678 FGGKNQLTPQ
+678 
-688 EAMAAKIPLEK
+688 
-699 GETDDATAMS
+699 
-709 YGFIPGVSRWSPFHG
+709 
-724 SAYAVVESLSKLL
+724 
-737 AIGAN
+737 
-742 PLTARLTFQEYFER
+742 
-756 LKDVPERWGKPA
+756 
-768 AALLGAMEAQLRL
+768 
-781 GIPSIGGKDSMSGTF
+781 
-796 ETIDVP
+796 
-802 PTLVSFAVAM
+802 
-812 TKASKTVSAEFKDYV
+812 KDYV

-880 FHSENNRIVEILAT
+880 FHSENNRIVEVLAT

-1011 LVEYF
+1011 LAEYF

-1067 PKGSIEMGYEVMDTG
+1067 PKGFIEMGYEVMDTG

-1152 NPEVKTGRELE
+1152 NPEVKTGREPE

-1271 DRAAALEAGCNDYLA
+1271 DKAAALEAGCNDYLA

>member
-1 MSGVIRIFVEK
+1 MLNGCDCLYEMDIRIRLSDTSEWQYCKLNCSPYERGVDGKVVKYVGFRKNNTELQRRKLLQENILNSIPLPIHIKDVEDDF
-12 RDGFNVL
+12 RYVFCNEESMRMFGTYEGETVS
-19 AKQTLWDIRHNLG
+19 DILDREQAER
-32 MKNVTDLRYIMR
+32 MQKTDLEVFTTGKPYFGVERI
-44 YDIEGLSLD
+44 
-53 EYNAAKGTI
+53 I
-62 LSEPNADVIYEE
+62 L
-74 TLPVE
+74 
-79 DGWKVFAMEYL
+79 
-90 PGQYDQRGDSAEQ
+90 
-103 CVQLLTQGERCKV
+103 
-116 LTARVVAVTGDI
+116 
-128 SDDDL
+128 
-133 KKIEDYLI
+133 
-141 NPVESRLA
+141 
-149 SLEKPQTL
+149 
-157 DIATPVPADVKR
+157 
-169 VEGFIK
+169 
-175 FNDEEM
+175 
-181 EKYYGSMGFAMTLSD
+181 
-196 LKFCRDYFR
+196 
-205 DTEKRDPSVTE
+205 
-216 LRVID
+216 
-221 TYWSDHCRHTTF
+221 
-233 LTKLEKIEV
+233 
-242 EKAALGSVIEDALN
+242 
-256 EYYATRDE
+256 
-264 VYGKD
+264 KD
-269 TKRIVS
+269 
-275 LMDMAL
+275 
-281 IGMKSLKKKGLIPD
+281 
-295 LDESEE
+295 
-301 INACSI
+301 
-307 EVPVTIDGKTE
+307 
-318 QWLVQFKNETHN
+318 
-330 HPTEIEPFG
+330 
-339 GAATCLGGAIRDP
+339 
-352 LSGRSYVYQAMRVT
+352 GRSYDTIVRKNIIYDGSKRLLLNIRWDQKLQNDLERRAKVLSISMEVMNAYTWFYEPSKQRVSFGEGFDKIGRNALDINTFEKFAECVHPGDRRQFIGTMDAVLKQDSGEWDIEYRADLRGNGNYEWWQTRGVLETSILNDTPYQYV
-366 GSGDPTIPVK
+366 SGMTI
-376 DTMPGKLPSR
+376 S
-386 KITTGAAN
+386 IE
-394 GYSSYGNQIGLATGQ
+394 SYKQ
-409 VTELYDS
+409 TELTLLKNKEKL
-416 GYVAKRLEIG
+416 KRL
-426 AVIGASPKE
+426 
-435 NVIREVP
+435 IRQNE
-442 LPDDIIVLLGGR
+442 LVL
-454 TGRDGCGGATGSSKA
+454 
-469 HTESSIETC
+469 
-478 GAEVQKGNPPTERKI
+478 N
-493 QRLFRNPRV
+493 
-502 AKLIKRCNDF
+502 
-512 GAGGVC
+512 
-518 VAIGELA
+518 
-525 DGLAVD
+525 
-531 LDKVTKKYD
+531 
-540 GLDGTELAISESQ
+540 
-553 ERMAVVLD
+553 
-561 KKDVETF
+561 
-568 IAEAEKENLEATA
+568 
-581 VAVVTESPRL
+581 
-591 TMTWRGDKIVDLS
+591 
-604 REFLN
+604 N
-609 TNGVTQ
+609 TNSG
-615 LSSAYITAPKA
+615 LAYIT
-626 EDCYRNACPAVLK
+626 
-639 DMPADKAL
+639 
-647 EENMA
+647 
-652 RLEVCSQIGLSERF
+652 
-666 DASIGAATVIMP
+666 
-678 FGGKNQLTPQ
+678 
-688 EAMAAKIPLEK
+688 
-699 GETDDATAMS
+699 
-709 YGFIPGVSRWSPFHG
+709 
-724 SAYAVVESLSKLL
+724 
-737 AIGAN
+737 
-742 PLTARLTFQEYFER
+742 
-756 LKDVPERWGKPA
+756 
-768 AALLGAMEAQLRL
+768 
-781 GIPSIGGKDSMSGTF
+781 
-796 ETIDVP
+796 
-802 PTLVSFAVAM
+802 
-812 TKASKTVSAEFKDYV
+812 KDYV

>member
-1 MSGVIRIFVEK
+1 MQ
-12 RDGFNVL
+12 
-19 AKQTLWDIRHNLG
+19 A
-32 MKNVTDLRYIMR
+32 
-44 YDIEGLSLD
+44 
-53 EYNAAKGTI
+53 
-62 LSEPNADVIYEE
+62 ADVVLWEFDVRTHLFYAENE
-74 TLPVE
+74 PLNNC
-79 DGWKVFAMEYL
+79 
-90 PGQYDQRGDSAEQ
+90 DSTQ
-103 CVQLLTQGERCKV
+103 PLT
-116 LTARVVAVTGDI
+116 
-128 SDDDL
+128 
-133 KKIEDYLI
+133 IEDYKKHIHPEDWKEAEPILLDML
-141 NPVESRLA
+141 NGCDCLYEMDSR
-149 SLEKPQTL
+149 
-157 DIATPVPADVKR
+157 IR
-169 VEGFIK
+169 
-175 FNDEEM
+175 
-181 EKYYGSMGFAMTLSD
+181 LSD
-196 LKFCRDYFR
+196 TSEWQYCKLNCSPYERGVDGKVVKYVGFR
-205 DTEKRDPSVTE
+205 KNNTE
-216 LRVID
+216 LQRRKLLQENILNSIPLPIHIKDVED
-221 TYWSDHCRHTTF
+221 DFRYVFCNEESMRMFGTYEGETVSDILDREQAERMQKTDLEVFTTGKPYF
-233 LTKLEKIEV
+233 GV
-242 EKAALGSVIEDALN
+242 ERIIL
-256 EYYATRDE
+256 
-264 VYGKD
+264 KD
-269 TKRIVS
+269 
-275 LMDMAL
+275 
-281 IGMKSLKKKGLIPD
+281 
-295 LDESEE
+295 
-301 INACSI
+301 
-307 EVPVTIDGKTE
+307 
-318 QWLVQFKNETHN
+318 
-330 HPTEIEPFG
+330 
-339 GAATCLGGAIRDP
+339 
-352 LSGRSYVYQAMRVT
+352 GRSYDTIVRKNIIYDGSKRLLLNIRWDQKLQNDLERRAKVLSISMEVMNAYTWFYEPSKQRVSFGEGFDKIGRNALDINTFEKFAECVHPDDRRQFIGTMDAVLKQDSGEWDIEYRADLRGNGNYEWWQTRGVLETSILNDTPYQYV
-366 GSGDPTIPVK
+366 SGMTI
-376 DTMPGKLPSR
+376 S
-386 KITTGAAN
+386 IE
-394 GYSSYGNQIGLATGQ
+394 SYKQ
-409 VTELYDS
+409 TELTLLKNKEKL
-416 GYVAKRLEIG
+416 KRL
-426 AVIGASPKE
+426 
-435 NVIREVP
+435 IRQNE
-442 LPDDIIVLLGGR
+442 LVL
-454 TGRDGCGGATGSSKA
+454 
-469 HTESSIETC
+469 
-478 GAEVQKGNPPTERKI
+478 N
-493 QRLFRNPRV
+493 
-502 AKLIKRCNDF
+502 
-512 GAGGVC
+512 
-518 VAIGELA
+518 
-525 DGLAVD
+525 
-531 LDKVTKKYD
+531 
-540 GLDGTELAISESQ
+540 
-553 ERMAVVLD
+553 
-561 KKDVETF
+561 
-568 IAEAEKENLEATA
+568 
-581 VAVVTESPRL
+581 
-591 TMTWRGDKIVDLS
+591 
-604 REFLN
+604 N
-609 TNGVTQ
+609 TNSG
-615 LSSAYITAPKA
+615 LAYIT
-626 EDCYRNACPAVLK
+626 
-639 DMPADKAL
+639 
-647 EENMA
+647 
-652 RLEVCSQIGLSERF
+652 
-666 DASIGAATVIMP
+666 
-678 FGGKNQLTPQ
+678 
-688 EAMAAKIPLEK
+688 
-699 GETDDATAMS
+699 
-709 YGFIPGVSRWSPFHG
+709 
-724 SAYAVVESLSKLL
+724 
-737 AIGAN
+737 
-742 PLTARLTFQEYFER
+742 
-756 LKDVPERWGKPA
+756 
-768 AALLGAMEAQLRL
+768 
-781 GIPSIGGKDSMSGTF
+781 
-796 ETIDVP
+796 
-802 PTLVSFAVAM
+802 
-812 TKASKTVSAEFKDYV
+812 KDYV

-880 FHSENNRIVEILAT
+880 FHSENNRIVEVLAT

-1011 LVEYF
+1011 LAEYF

-1152 NPEVKTGRELE
+1152 NPEVKTGREPE
-1163 RHIGPSIDEE
+1163 RHIGPSTDEE
-1173 NMTYGRNLNAAL
+1173 NMTYSRNLNAAL

-1271 DRAAALEAGCNDYLA
+1271 DKAAALEAGCNDYLA